1 MNLFR
6 PKLLALFLLFA
17 GIVPYSYGQEQ
28 TLITPPSP
36 EAAAMMRSINI
47 PVSHY
52 TGTASINIPLY
63 TISAGGVQVPVTLGY
78 QASGIKVKDMETWVG
93 LGWRLSTG
101 GRISRM
107 VRGAQADEEGY
118 SRVSGTP
125 DGEQANN
132 LSSWNTDKID
142 ERNDAEFDSEP
153 DLFFFEIPGKSG
165 QFVADYNGN
174 VHLIPYQGI
183 QVKWNRTPYSST
195 FTVTDESGNR
205 YYFNEVETTASENLD
220 DREDVKD
227 WITSWNLSRI
237 VTNQNDTIRY
247 YYTSNAPIVD
257 VTTSHTIINSAN
269 WELGTGWSIET
280 VEEKTNSRRV
290 TNYPRYL
297 QRIEWNG
304 GKLEFITEE
313 NTDNK
318 PPRLTEVKL
327 YAGDRYLKSTVLS
340 YGTFDNGSTKLS
352 SIDEKNGETTEHVC
366 HFEYNTAYHLPSRY
380 SLDYDHWGYF
390 NGTGSS
396 QGEYIPT
403 YEIHGHVVEG
413 ADRSPKFPQTAADML
428 TDIVYKGGGRK
439 KFEYEANVAAG
450 GYFGEKAIIGG
461 GVRIKR
467 IIEALDG
474 KENATEYRYV
484 KSTGESSGEI
494 FKGTILYT
502 STDFKEQ
509 TVGRPVG
516 YAVYEN
522 SQNLIFDFN
531 GVPVVYSEVKEIKPN
546 GSYTINRYTSFS
558 DGQQDSAAVLYF
570 PNSYGPGAP
579 KTFDFGDGVLFP
591 KSSRMWRRGLLLE
604 QQHYTSDD
612 VLVYSQ
618 SNRYKLTAP
627 AKSKVLG
634 YVGLTSNY
642 GSMVRPETHHVLGV
656 YEWLSQPVYLDS
668 TIVSKGPYNLPS
680 STAVAYDTTY
690 MTSKTS
696 VQRDAEDNLFTSEM
710 SYPFDYGAQSGF
722 ATPMQS
728 ALTIMQRRNMRAV
741 PIETISYKN
750 GKITGAELTLFRM
763 SDLPDSTVWVDRKLA
778 LKLSKPISPSD
789 FTKSSIDASGH
800 FTYDSR
806 YEETMIFDKYDNWGN
821 PTSTHAPYG
830 NYQAVI
836 YGYDHSLPIAQVE
849 NAQGGGPED
858 YITTQDYSFTS
869 NNQSPVVR
877 SFDLNTDQ
885 TISLELDLSVDSSVV
900 VGTDCIVNL
909 VLQNSTTGQSVT
921 YTPTVLSGTAAKMN
935 WRLSFTMPATAGSQT
950 MTLNVSTPSL
960 LGWTLT
966 GRYALSQLHHRD
978 ERDKEVFHT
987 SFEDMAEGTE
997 SPSAKTG
1004 ERVLSSTYSVDLRN
1018 FIPGSYLL
1026 SYWESSDNGASWQR
1040 VQQTLEVNEASTS
1053 YELSAAG
1060 KLIDEVRIHP
1070 RDAVMTTYTHLP
1082 GIGLSSQSDP
1092 NGHTTYYEYDALG
1105 RLSAI
1110 RDNERRLLK
1119 SYRYE

>member
-1 MNLFR
+1 
-6 PKLLALFLLFA
+6 
-17 GIVPYSYGQEQ
+17 
-28 TLITPPSP
+28 
-36 EAAAMMRSINI
+36 MMRSINI

-52 TGTASINIPLY
+52 TGTASINIPFY
-63 TISAGGVQVPVTLGY
+63 TISAGGVQVPVSLGY

-153 DLFFFEIPGKSG
+153 DLFFFEISGKSG
-165 QFVADYNGN
+165 QFVADYNGD

-205 YYFNEVETTASENLD
+205 YYFNEVETTVSEDLD
-220 DREDVKD
+220 NKEDVKD

-237 VTNQNDTIRY
+237 VTSQNDTIRY

-257 VTTSHTIINSAN
+257 VNTSHTIINSAS
-269 WELGTGWSIET
+269 WDVGTGWSIET

-304 GKLEFITEE
+304 GKLEFVAEE

-327 YAGDRYLKSTVLS
+327 YAENRYLKSTVLS

-396 QGEYIPT
+396 QGGYIPT

-439 KFEYEANVAAG
+439 KFEYEANVAAD
-450 GYFGEKAIIGG
+450 GYFGEKTIIGG

-467 IIEALDG
+467 IIEALNG
-474 KENATEYRYV
+474 KENVTEYRYV

-509 TVGRPVG
+509 TVGRPIG

-558 DGQQDSAAVLYF
+558 NGQRDSSAVLYF

-656 YEWLSQPVYLDS
+656 YEWMSQPVYLDS
-668 TIVSKGPYNLPS
+668 TIVSKGPYTLPAL
-680 STAVAYDTTY
+680 TAVAYDTTY

-696 VQRDAEDNLFTSEM
+696 EQRDAEDNLFTSEM

-763 SDLPDSTVWVDRKLA
+763 SDLPDSTVLVDRKLA
-778 LKLSKPISPSD
+778 LKLFKPISPSD

-821 PTSTHAPYG
+821 PTCTHAPYG
-830 NYQAVI
+830 SYQAVI
-836 YGYDHSLPIAQVE
+836 YGYDHSLPIARVK
-849 NAQGGGPED
+849 NARGGGPED
-858 YITTQDYSFTS
+858 YITSQSYSFTGSASGIQRTFVS
-869 NNQSPVVR
+869 NMDQTLRLEIDMSADSLITVESNCTMSLVVH
-877 SFDLNTDQ
+877 NATTDQ
-885 TISLELDLSVDSSVV
+885 TATYSPQLLSSSGSASDFSLRFDVPI
-900 VGTDCIVNL
+900 T
-909 VLQNSTTGQSVT
+909 
-921 YTPTVLSGTAAKMN
+921 SGN
-935 WRLSFTMPATAGSQT
+935 YT
-950 MTLNVSTPSL
+950 MTLNVQMPQIV
-960 LGWTLT
+960 WHLT
-966 GRYALSQLHHRD
+966 GRYELFTLHSND
-978 ERDKEVFHT
+978 IRDKEVFHT
-987 SFEDMAEGTE
+987 SFEEGDEGIETAT
-997 SPSAKTG
+997 AKTG
-1004 ERVLSSTYSVDLRN
+1004 SRVLSGTYSINLRN

-1040 VQQTLEVNEASTS
+1040 VQQMLEVTEASTS

-1060 KLIDEVRIHP
+1060 KIIDELRIQP
-1070 RDAVMTTYTHLP
+1070 TGSEMTTYTHLP
-1082 GIGLSSQSDP
+1082 GVGMTSQTDP
-1092 NGHTTYYEYDALG
+1092 NGYTTYYEYDALG

-1119 SYRYE
+1119 SYQYQ

>member
-1 MNLFR
+1 M
-6 PKLLALFLLFA
+6 
-17 GIVPYSYGQEQ
+17 
-28 TLITPPSP
+28 
-36 EAAAMMRSINI
+36 
-47 PVSHY
+47 
-52 TGTASINIPLY
+52 
-63 TISAGGVQVPVTLGY
+63 
-78 QASGIKVKDMETWVG
+78 
-93 LGWRLSTG
+93 
-101 GRISRM
+101 
-107 VRGAQADEEGY
+107 
-118 SRVSGTP
+118 
-125 DGEQANN
+125 
-132 LSSWNTDKID
+132 
-142 ERNDAEFDSEP
+142 
-153 DLFFFEIPGKSG
+153 
-165 QFVADYNGN
+165 
-174 VHLIPYQGI
+174 
-183 QVKWNRTPYSST
+183 KWNRTPYSST

-205 YYFNEVETTASENLD
+205 YYFNEVETTVSEDLD
-220 DREDVKD
+220 NKEDVKD

-237 VTNQNDTIRY
+237 VTSQNDTIRY

-257 VTTSHTIINSAN
+257 VNTSHTIINSAS
-269 WELGTGWSIET
+269 WDVGTGWSIET

-304 GKLEFITEE
+304 GKLEFVAEE

-327 YAGDRYLKSTVLS
+327 YAENRYLKSTVLS

-396 QGEYIPT
+396 QGGYIPT

-439 KFEYEANVAAG
+439 KFEYEANVAAD
-450 GYFGEKAIIGG
+450 GYFGEKTIIGG

-467 IIEALDG
+467 IIEALNG
-474 KENATEYRYV
+474 KENVTEYRYV

-509 TVGRPVG
+509 TVGRPIG

-558 DGQQDSAAVLYF
+558 NGKRDSSAVLYF

-656 YEWLSQPVYLDS
+656 YEWMSQPVYLDS
-668 TIVSKGPYNLPS
+668 TIVSKGPYTLPAL
-680 STAVAYDTTY
+680 TAVAYDTTY

-696 VQRDAEDNLFTSEM
+696 EQRDAEDNLFTSEM

-763 SDLPDSTVWVDRKLA
+763 SDLPDSTVLVDRKLA
-778 LKLSKPISPSD
+778 LKLFKPISPSD

-821 PTSTHAPYG
+821 PTCTHAPYG
-830 NYQAVI
+830 SYQAVI
-836 YGYDHSLPIAQVE
+836 YGYDHSLPIARVK
-849 NAQGGGPED
+849 NARGGGPED
-858 YITTQDYSFTS
+858 YITSQSYSFTGSASGIQRTFVS
-869 NNQSPVVR
+869 NMDQTLRLEIDMSADSLITVESDCTMSLVVH
-877 SFDLNTDQ
+877 NATTDQ
-885 TISLELDLSVDSSVV
+885 TATYSPQLLSSSGSASDFSLRFDVPI
-900 VGTDCIVNL
+900 T
-909 VLQNSTTGQSVT
+909 
-921 YTPTVLSGTAAKMN
+921 SGN
-935 WRLSFTMPATAGSQT
+935 YT
-950 MTLNVSTPSL
+950 MTLNVQMPQIV
-960 LGWTLT
+960 WHLT
-966 GRYALSQLHHRD
+966 GRYELFTLHSND
-978 ERDKEVFHT
+978 IRDKEVFHT
-987 SFEDMAEGTE
+987 SFEEGDEGIETAT
-997 SPSAKTG
+997 AKTG
-1004 ERVLSSTYSVDLRN
+1004 SRVLSGTYSINLRN

-1040 VQQTLEVNEASTS
+1040 VQQTLEVAEASTS

-1060 KLIDEVRIHP
+1060 KIIDELRIQP
-1070 RDAVMTTYTHLP
+1070 TGSEMTTYTHLP
-1082 GIGLSSQSDP
+1082 GVGMTSQTDP
-1092 NGHTTYYEYDALG
+1092 NGYTTYYEYDALG

-1119 SYRYE
+1119 SYQYQ

>member
-1 MNLFR
+1 
-6 PKLLALFLLFA
+6 
-17 GIVPYSYGQEQ
+17 
-28 TLITPPSP
+28 
-36 EAAAMMRSINI
+36 MMRSINI

-52 TGTASINIPLY
+52 TGTASINIPFY
-63 TISAGGVQVPVTLGY
+63 TISAGGVQVPVSLGY

-153 DLFFFEIPGKSG
+153 DLFFFEISGKSG
-165 QFVADYNGN
+165 QFVADYNGD

-205 YYFNEVETTASENLD
+205 YYFNEVETTVSEDLD
-220 DREDVKD
+220 NKEDVKD

-237 VTNQNDTIRY
+237 VTSQNDTIRY

-257 VTTSHTIINSAN
+257 VNTSHTIINSAS
-269 WELGTGWSIET
+269 WDVGTGWSIET

-304 GKLEFITEE
+304 GKLEFVAEE

-327 YAGDRYLKSTVLS
+327 YAENRYLKSTVLS

-396 QGEYIPT
+396 QGGYIPT

-439 KFEYEANVAAG
+439 KFEYEANVAAD
-450 GYFGEKAIIGG
+450 GYFGEKTIIGG

-467 IIEALDG
+467 IIEALNG
-474 KENATEYRYV
+474 KENVTEYRYV

-509 TVGRPVG
+509 TVGRPIG

-558 DGQQDSAAVLYF
+558 NGQRDSSAVLYF

-656 YEWLSQPVYLDS
+656 YEWMSQPVYLDS
-668 TIVSKGPYNLPS
+668 TIVSKGPYTLPAL
-680 STAVAYDTTY
+680 TAVAYDTTY

-696 VQRDAEDNLFTSEM
+696 EQRDAEDNLFTSEM

-763 SDLPDSTVWVDRKLA
+763 SDLPDSTVLVDRKLA
-778 LKLSKPISPSD
+778 LKLFKPIPPSD

-821 PTSTHAPYG
+821 PTCTHAPYG
-830 NYQAVI
+830 SYQAVI
-836 YGYDHSLPIAQVE
+836 YGYDHSLPIARVK
-849 NAQGGGPED
+849 NARGGGPED
-858 YITTQDYSFTS
+858 YITSQSYSFTGSASGIQRTFVS
-869 NNQSPVVR
+869 NMDQTLRLEIDMSADSLITVESDCTMSLVVH
-877 SFDLNTDQ
+877 NATTDQ
-885 TISLELDLSVDSSVV
+885 TATYSPQLLSSSGSASDFSLRFDVPI
-900 VGTDCIVNL
+900 T
-909 VLQNSTTGQSVT
+909 
-921 YTPTVLSGTAAKMN
+921 SGN
-935 WRLSFTMPATAGSQT
+935 YT
-950 MTLNVSTPSL
+950 MTLNVQMPQIV
-960 LGWTLT
+960 WHLT
-966 GRYALSQLHHRD
+966 GRYELFTLHSND
-978 ERDKEVFHT
+978 IRDKEVFHT
-987 SFEDMAEGTE
+987 SFEEGDEGIETAT
-997 SPSAKTG
+997 AKTG
-1004 ERVLSSTYSVDLRN
+1004 SRVLSGTYSINLRN

-1040 VQQTLEVNEASTS
+1040 VQQMLEVTEASTS

-1060 KLIDEVRIHP
+1060 KIIDELRIQP
-1070 RDAVMTTYTHLP
+1070 TGSEMTTYTHLP
-1082 GIGLSSQSDP
+1082 GVGMTSQTDP
-1092 NGHTTYYEYDALG
+1092 NGYTTYYEYDALG

-1119 SYRYE
+1119 SYQYQ

>member
-1 MNLFR
+1 MNLLR

-28 TLITPPSP
+28 QSITPPSP

-63 TISAGGVQVPVTLGY
+63 TISAGGVQVPVSLGY

-118 SRVSGTP
+118 SKVSGTP
-125 DGEQANN
+125 DGIDANN

-165 QFVADYNGN
+165 QFVADYNGD

-183 QVKWNRTPYSST
+183 QVKWDRTPYSST

-205 YYFNEVETTASENLD
+205 YYFSEVETTVSEDLD
-220 DREDVKD
+220 DKEDVKD

-237 VTNQNDTIRY
+237 VTSQNDTIRY
-247 YYTSNAPIVD
+247 YYTSNASIVD
-257 VTTSHTIINSAN
+257 VNTSHTIINSAS
-269 WELGTGWSIET
+269 WDVGTGWSIET

-304 GKLEFITEE
+304 GKLEFVAEE

-327 YAGDRYLKSTVLS
+327 YAGNRYLKSTVLS

-396 QGEYIPT
+396 QGGYIPT

-439 KFEYEANVAAG
+439 KFEYEANVAAD
-450 GYFGEKAIIGG
+450 GYFGEKTIIGG

-474 KENATEYRYV
+474 RENVTEYRYV

-558 DGQQDSAAVLYF
+558 NGQRDSSAVLYF

-656 YEWLSQPVYLDS
+656 YEWMSQPVYLDS
-668 TIVSKGPYNLPS
+668 TIVSKGPYTLPAL
-680 STAVAYDTTY
+680 TAVAYDTTY

-741 PIETISYKN
+741 PIETISYTH

-763 SDLPDSTVWVDRKLA
+763 SDLPDSTVLVDRKLA
-778 LKLSKPISPSD
+778 LKLSKPIDPVA
-789 FTKSSIDASGH
+789 FTESSIDASGH

-821 PTSTHAPYG
+821 PTCTHAPYG
-830 NYQAVI
+830 SYQAVI
-836 YGYDHSLPIAQVE
+836 YGYDHSLPIARVK
-849 NAQGGGPED
+849 NARGGGPED
-858 YITTQDYSFTS
+858 YITSQSYSFTGSASGIQRTFVS
-869 NNQSPVVR
+869 NMDQTLRLEIDMSADSLITVESDCTMSLVVH
-877 SFDLNTDQ
+877 NATTDQ
-885 TISLELDLSVDSSVV
+885 TATYSPQLLSSSGSASDFSLRFDVPI
-900 VGTDCIVNL
+900 T
-909 VLQNSTTGQSVT
+909 
-921 YTPTVLSGTAAKMN
+921 SGN
-935 WRLSFTMPATAGSQT
+935 YT
-950 MTLNVSTPSL
+950 MTLNVQMPQIV
-960 LGWTLT
+960 WHLT
-966 GRYALSQLHHRD
+966 GRYELFTLHSND
-978 ERDKEVFHT
+978 IRDKEVFHT
-987 SFEDMAEGTE
+987 SFEEGDEGIETAT
-997 SPSAKTG
+997 AKTG
-1004 ERVLSSTYSVDLRN
+1004 SRVLSGTYSINLRN

-1040 VQQTLEVNEASTS
+1040 VQQMLEVTEASTS

-1060 KLIDEVRIHP
+1060 KIIDELRIQP
-1070 RDAVMTTYTHLP
+1070 TGSEMTTYTHLP
-1082 GIGLSSQSDP
+1082 GVGMTSQTDP
-1092 NGHTTYYEYDALG
+1092 NGYTTYYEYDALG

-1119 SYRYE
+1119 SYQYQ

>member
-1 MNLFR
+1 MNLLR

-28 TLITPPSP
+28 QSITPPSP

-52 TGTASINIPLY
+52 TGTASINIPFY
-63 TISAGGVQVPVTLGY
+63 TISAGGVQVPVSLGY

-118 SRVSGTP
+118 SKVSGTP
-125 DGEQANN
+125 DGIDANN

-153 DLFFFEIPGKSG
+153 DLFFFEISGKSG
-165 QFVADYNGN
+165 QFVADYNGD

-205 YYFNEVETTASENLD
+205 YYFNEVETTVSEDLD
-220 DREDVKD
+220 NKEDVKD

-237 VTNQNDTIRY
+237 VTSQNDTIRY
-247 YYTSNAPIVD
+247 YYTSNASIVD
-257 VTTSHTIINSAN
+257 VNTSHTIINSAS
-269 WELGTGWSIET
+269 WDVGTGWSIET

-304 GKLEFITEE
+304 GKLEFVAEE

-327 YAGDRYLKSTVLS
+327 YAENRYLKSTVLS

-396 QGEYIPT
+396 QGGYIPT

-439 KFEYEANVAAG
+439 KFEYEANVAAD
-450 GYFGEKAIIGG
+450 GYFGEKTIIGG

-467 IIEALDG
+467 IIEALNG
-474 KENATEYRYV
+474 KENVTEYRYV

-558 DGQQDSAAVLYF
+558 NGQRDSSAVLYF

-656 YEWLSQPVYLDS
+656 YEWMSQPVYLDS
-668 TIVSKGPYNLPS
+668 TIVSKGPYTLPAL
-680 STAVAYDTTY
+680 TAVAYDTTY

-696 VQRDAEDNLFTSEM
+696 EQRDAEDNLFTSEM

-763 SDLPDSTVWVDRKLA
+763 SDLPDSTVLVDRKLA
-778 LKLSKPISPSD
+778 LKLFKPISPSD

-821 PTSTHAPYG
+821 PTCTHAPYG
-830 NYQAVI
+830 SYQAVI
-836 YGYDHSLPIAQVE
+836 YGYDHSLPIARVK
-849 NAQGGGPED
+849 NARGGGPED
-858 YITTQDYSFTS
+858 YITSQSYSFTGSASGIQRTFVS
-869 NNQSPVVR
+869 NMDQTLRLEIDMSADSLITVESDCTMSLVVH
-877 SFDLNTDQ
+877 NATTDQ
-885 TISLELDLSVDSSVV
+885 TATYSPQLLSSSGSASNFSLRFDVPI
-900 VGTDCIVNL
+900 T
-909 VLQNSTTGQSVT
+909 
-921 YTPTVLSGTAAKMN
+921 SGN
-935 WRLSFTMPATAGSQT
+935 YT
-950 MTLNVSTPSL
+950 MTLNVQMPQIV
-960 LGWTLT
+960 WHLT
-966 GRYALSQLHHRD
+966 GRYELFTLHSND
-978 ERDKEVFHT
+978 IRDKEVFHT
-987 SFEDMAEGTE
+987 SFEEGDEGIETAT
-997 SPSAKTG
+997 AKTG
-1004 ERVLSSTYSVDLRN
+1004 SRVLSGTYSINLRN

-1040 VQQTLEVNEASTS
+1040 VQQMLEVTEASTS

-1060 KLIDEVRIHP
+1060 KIIDELRIQP
-1070 RDAVMTTYTHLP
+1070 TGSEMTTYTHLP
-1082 GIGLSSQSDP
+1082 GVGMTSQTDP
-1092 NGHTTYYEYDALG
+1092 NGYTTYYEYDALG

-1119 SYRYE
+1119 SYQYQ

>member
-1 MNLFR
+1 
-6 PKLLALFLLFA
+6 
-17 GIVPYSYGQEQ
+17 
-28 TLITPPSP
+28 
-36 EAAAMMRSINI
+36 MMRSINI

-52 TGTASINIPLY
+52 TGTASINIPFY
-63 TISAGGVQVPVTLGY
+63 TISAGDVQVPVALGY

-93 LGWRLSTG
+93 LGWKLSTG

-153 DLFFFEIPGKSG
+153 DLFFFELSGKSG
-165 QFVADYNGN
+165 QFVADYNGD

-205 YYFNEVETTASENLD
+205 YYFNEVETTVSEDLD
-220 DREDVKD
+220 DKEDVKD

-237 VTNQNDTIRY
+237 VTSQNDTIRY

-257 VTTSHTIINSAN
+257 VNTSHTIINSAS
-269 WELGTGWSIET
+269 WDVGTGWSIET
-280 VEEKTNSRRV
+280 VEEKNNSRKV

-304 GKLEFITEE
+304 GKLEFVAEE

-327 YAGDRYLKSTVLS
+327 YAGNRYLKSTVLS

-396 QGEYIPT
+396 QGGYIPT

-439 KFEYEANVAAG
+439 KFEYEANVAAD
-450 GYFGEKAIIGG
+450 GYFGEKTIIGG

-467 IIEALDG
+467 IIEALNG
-474 KENATEYRYV
+474 KENVTEYRYV

-509 TVGRPVG
+509 TVGRPIG

-558 DGQQDSAAVLYF
+558 NGQRDSSAVLYF

-627 AKSKVLG
+627 ANSKVLG

-642 GSMVRPETHHVLGV
+642 GSMVSPETHHVLGV
-656 YEWLSQPVYLDS
+656 YEWMSQPVYLDS
-668 TIVSKGPYNLPS
+668 TIVSKGPYNLSS

-696 VQRDAEDNLFTSEM
+696 EQRDAEDNLFTSEM

-750 GKITGAELTLFRM
+750 SKITGAELTLFRM
-763 SDLPDSTVWVDRKLA
+763 SDLPDSSVLVDRKLS
-778 LKLSKPISPSD
+778 LKLSKPISPGD
-789 FTKSSIDASGH
+789 FTESSIDASGT

-806 YEETMIFDKYDNWGN
+806 YEETMIFDRYDNWGN
-821 PTSTHAPYG
+821 PTCTHVPHG

-836 YGYDHSLPIAQVE
+836 YGYDHSLPIAQVK

-858 YITTQDYSFTS
+858 YITSQSYSFTGNASGIVNTFTS
-869 NNQSPVVR
+869 NM
-877 SFDLNTDQ
+877 DQ
-885 TISLELDLSVDSSVV
+885 TIRLEIDMSADSLITIESDCTMSLVV
-900 VGTDCIVNL
+900 HNA
-909 VLQNSTTGQSVT
+909 TTAQTAT
-921 YTPTVLSGTAAKMN
+921 YTPQLLS
-935 WRLSFTMPATAGSQT
+935 SSGSASDFSLRFDVPIT
-950 MTLNVSTPSL
+950 SGNYTLTLNVQMPQIV
-960 LGWTLT
+960 WHLT
-966 GRYALSQLHHRD
+966 GRYELFTLHSND
-978 ERDKEVFHT
+978 VRDKEVFHT
-987 SFEDMAEGTE
+987 SFEEGDEGIETAT
-997 SPSAKTG
+997 AKTG
-1004 ERVLSSTYSVDLRN
+1004 SRVLSGMYSINLRN

-1040 VQQTLEVNEASTS
+1040 VQQMLEVTEASTS

-1060 KLIDEVRIHP
+1060 KIIDELRIQP
-1070 RDAVMTTYTHLP
+1070 IGSEMTTYTHLP
-1082 GIGLSSQSDP
+1082 GIGMTSQTDP
-1092 NGHTTYYEYDALG
+1092 NGHTVYYEYDALG

-1119 SYRYE
+1119 SYQYE

>member
-1 MNLFR
+1 MNLLR

-28 TLITPPSP
+28 QSITPPSP

-63 TISAGGVQVPVTLGY
+63 TISAGGVQVPVSLGY

-118 SRVSGTP
+118 SKVSGTP
-125 DGEQANN
+125 DGIDANN

-165 QFVADYNGN
+165 QFVADYNGD

-183 QVKWNRTPYSST
+183 QVKWDRTPYSST

-205 YYFNEVETTASENLD
+205 YYFSEVETTVSEDLD
-220 DREDVKD
+220 DKEDVKD

-237 VTNQNDTIRY
+237 VTSQNDTIRY
-247 YYTSNAPIVD
+247 YYTSNASIVD
-257 VTTSHTIINSAN
+257 VNTSHTIINSAS
-269 WELGTGWSIET
+269 WDVGTGWSIET

-304 GKLEFITEE
+304 GKLEFVAEE

-327 YAGDRYLKSTVLS
+327 YAGNRYLKSTVLS

-352 SIDEKNGETTEHVC
+352 SIDEKNGETSEHVC

-396 QGEYIPT
+396 QGGYIPT

-439 KFEYEANVAAG
+439 KFEYEANVAAD
-450 GYFGEKAIIGG
+450 GYFGEKTIIGG

-474 KENATEYRYV
+474 RENVTEYRYV

-558 DGQQDSAAVLYF
+558 NGQRDSSAVLYF

-656 YEWLSQPVYLDS
+656 YEWMSQPVYLDS

-763 SDLPDSTVWVDRKLA
+763 SDLPDSTVLVDRKLA
-778 LKLSKPISPSD
+778 LKLFKPISPSD

-821 PTSTHAPYG
+821 PTCTHAPYG
-830 NYQAVI
+830 SYQAVI
-836 YGYDHSLPIAQVE
+836 YGYDHSLPIARVK
-849 NAQGGGPED
+849 NARGGGPED
-858 YITTQDYSFTS
+858 YITSQSYSFTGSASGIQRTFVS
-869 NNQSPVVR
+869 NMDQTLRLEIDMSADSLITVESDCTMSLVVH
-877 SFDLNTDQ
+877 NATTDQ
-885 TISLELDLSVDSSVV
+885 TATYSPQLLSSSGSASDFSLRFDVPI
-900 VGTDCIVNL
+900 T
-909 VLQNSTTGQSVT
+909 
-921 YTPTVLSGTAAKMN
+921 SGN
-935 WRLSFTMPATAGSQT
+935 YT
-950 MTLNVSTPSL
+950 MTLNVQMPQIV
-960 LGWTLT
+960 WHLT
-966 GRYALSQLHHRD
+966 GRYELFTLHSND
-978 ERDKEVFHT
+978 IRDKEVFHT
-987 SFEDMAEGTE
+987 SFEEGDEGIETAT
-997 SPSAKTG
+997 AKTG
-1004 ERVLSSTYSVDLRN
+1004 SRVLSGTYSITLRN

-1040 VQQTLEVNEASTS
+1040 VQQMLEVTEASTS

-1060 KLIDEVRIHP
+1060 KIIDELRIQP
-1070 RDAVMTTYTHLP
+1070 AGSEMTTYTHLP
-1082 GIGLSSQSDP
+1082 GIGMTSQTDP

-1119 SYRYE
+1119 SYQYQ

>member
-1 MNLFR
+1 MNLLR
-6 PKLLALFLLFA
+6 PKLLALFLVFA

-28 TLITPPSP
+28 QSITPPSP

-63 TISAGGVQVPVTLGY
+63 TISAGGVQVPVSLGY

-118 SRVSGTP
+118 SKVSGTP
-125 DGEQANN
+125 DGIDANN

-165 QFVADYNGN
+165 QFVADYNGD

-183 QVKWNRTPYSST
+183 QVKWDRTPYSST

-205 YYFNEVETTASENLD
+205 YYFSEVETTVSEDLD
-220 DREDVKD
+220 DKEDVKD

-237 VTNQNDTIRY
+237 VTSQNDTIRY
-247 YYTSNAPIVD
+247 YYTSNASIVD
-257 VTTSHTIINSAN
+257 VNTSHTIINSAS
-269 WELGTGWSIET
+269 WDVGTGWSIET

-304 GKLEFITEE
+304 GKLEFVAEE

-327 YAGDRYLKSTVLS
+327 YAGNRYLKSTVLS

-396 QGEYIPT
+396 QGGYIPT

-439 KFEYEANVAAG
+439 KFEYEANVAAD
-450 GYFGEKAIIGG
+450 GYFGEKTIIGG

-474 KENATEYRYV
+474 RENVTEYRYV

-558 DGQQDSAAVLYF
+558 NGQRDSSAVLYF

-656 YEWLSQPVYLDS
+656 YEWMSQPVYLDS
-668 TIVSKGPYNLPS
+668 TIVSKGPYTLPAL
-680 STAVAYDTTY
+680 TAVAYDTTY

-696 VQRDAEDNLFTSEM
+696 EQRDAEDNLFTSEM

-763 SDLPDSTVWVDRKLA
+763 SDLPDSTVLVDRKLA
-778 LKLSKPISPSD
+778 LKLFKPISPSD

-821 PTSTHAPYG
+821 PTCTHAPYG
-830 NYQAVI
+830 SYQAVI
-836 YGYDHSLPIAQVE
+836 YGYDHSLPIARVK
-849 NAQGGGPED
+849 NARGGGPED
-858 YITTQDYSFTS
+858 YITSQSYSFTGSASGIQRTFVS
-869 NNQSPVVR
+869 NMDQTLRLEIDMSADSLITVESDCTMSLVVH
-877 SFDLNTDQ
+877 NATTDQ
-885 TISLELDLSVDSSVV
+885 TATYSPQLLSSSGSASNFSLRFDVPI
-900 VGTDCIVNL
+900 T
-909 VLQNSTTGQSVT
+909 
-921 YTPTVLSGTAAKMN
+921 SGN
-935 WRLSFTMPATAGSQT
+935 YT
-950 MTLNVSTPSL
+950 MTLNVQMPQIV
-960 LGWTLT
+960 WHLT
-966 GRYALSQLHHRD
+966 GRYELFTLHSND
-978 ERDKEVFHT
+978 IRDKEVFHT
-987 SFEDMAEGTE
+987 SFEEGDEGIETAT
-997 SPSAKTG
+997 AKTG
-1004 ERVLSSTYSVDLRN
+1004 SRVLSGTYSINLRN

-1040 VQQTLEVNEASTS
+1040 VQQMLEVAEASTS

-1060 KLIDEVRIHP
+1060 KIIDELRIQP
-1070 RDAVMTTYTHLP
+1070 AGSEMTTYTHLP
-1082 GIGLSSQSDP
+1082 GVGMTSQTDS

-1110 RDNERRLLK
+1110 RDNERRSLK
-1119 SYRYE
+1119 SYQYQ

>member
-1 MNLFR
+1 
-6 PKLLALFLLFA
+6 
-17 GIVPYSYGQEQ
+17 
-28 TLITPPSP
+28 
-36 EAAAMMRSINI
+36 MMRSINI

-52 TGTASINIPLY
+52 TGTASINIPFY
-63 TISAGGVQVPVTLGY
+63 TISAGGVQVPVSLGY

-153 DLFFFEIPGKSG
+153 DLFFFEISGKSG
-165 QFVADYNGN
+165 QFVADYNGD

-205 YYFNEVETTASENLD
+205 YYFNEVETTVSEDLD
-220 DREDVKD
+220 NKEDVKD

-237 VTNQNDTIRY
+237 VTSQNDTIRY

-257 VTTSHTIINSAN
+257 VNTSHTIINSAS
-269 WELGTGWSIET
+269 WDVGTGWSIET

-304 GKLEFITEE
+304 GKLEFVAEE

-327 YAGDRYLKSTVLS
+327 YAENRYLKSTVLS

-396 QGEYIPT
+396 QGGYIPT

-439 KFEYEANVAAG
+439 KFEYEANVAAD
-450 GYFGEKAIIGG
+450 GYFGEKTIIGG

-467 IIEALDG
+467 IIEALNG
-474 KENATEYRYV
+474 KENVTEYRYV

-558 DGQQDSAAVLYF
+558 NGQRDSSAVLYF

-656 YEWLSQPVYLDS
+656 YEWMSQPVYLDS
-668 TIVSKGPYNLPS
+668 TIVSKGPYTLPAL
-680 STAVAYDTTY
+680 TAVAYDTTY

-696 VQRDAEDNLFTSEM
+696 EQRDAEDNLFTSEM

-728 ALTIMQRRNMRAV
+728 ALTIMQQRNMRAV

-778 LKLSKPISPSD
+778 LKLSEPISPSD

-821 PTSTHAPYG
+821 PTCTHAPYG
-830 NYQAVI
+830 SYQAVI
-836 YGYDHSLPIAQVE
+836 YGYDHSLPIARVK
-849 NAQGGGPED
+849 NARGGGPED
-858 YITTQDYSFTS
+858 YITSQSYSFTGSASGIQRTFVS
-869 NNQSPVVR
+869 NMDQTLRLEIDMSADSLITVESDCTMSLVVH
-877 SFDLNTDQ
+877 NATTDQ
-885 TISLELDLSVDSSVV
+885 TATYSPQLLSSSGSASDFSLRFDVPI
-900 VGTDCIVNL
+900 T
-909 VLQNSTTGQSVT
+909 
-921 YTPTVLSGTAAKMN
+921 SGN
-935 WRLSFTMPATAGSQT
+935 YT
-950 MTLNVSTPSL
+950 MTLNVQMPQIV
-960 LGWTLT
+960 WHLT
-966 GRYALSQLHHRD
+966 GRYELFTLHSND
-978 ERDKEVFHT
+978 IRDKEVFHT
-987 SFEDMAEGTE
+987 SFEEGDEGIETAT
-997 SPSAKTG
+997 AKTG
-1004 ERVLSSTYSVDLRN
+1004 SRVLSGTYSINLRN

-1040 VQQTLEVNEASTS
+1040 VQQMLEVTEASTS

-1060 KLIDEVRIHP
+1060 KIIDELRIQP
-1070 RDAVMTTYTHLP
+1070 TGSEMTTYTHLP
-1082 GIGLSSQSDP
+1082 GVGMTSQTDP
-1092 NGHTTYYEYDALG
+1092 NGYTTYYEYDALG

-1119 SYRYE
+1119 SYQYQ

>member
-1 MNLFR
+1 
-6 PKLLALFLLFA
+6 
-17 GIVPYSYGQEQ
+17 
-28 TLITPPSP
+28 
-36 EAAAMMRSINI
+36 MMRSINI

-52 TGTASINIPLY
+52 TGTASINIPFY
-63 TISAGGVQVPVTLGY
+63 TISAGGVQVPVSLGY

-153 DLFFFEIPGKSG
+153 DLFFFEISGKSG
-165 QFVADYNGN
+165 QFVADYNGD

-205 YYFNEVETTASENLD
+205 YYFNEVETTVSEDLD
-220 DREDVKD
+220 NKEDVKD

-237 VTNQNDTIRY
+237 VTSQNDTIRY
-247 YYTSNAPIVD
+247 YYTSNASIVD
-257 VTTSHTIINSAN
+257 VNTSHTIINSAS
-269 WELGTGWSIET
+269 WDVGTGWSIET
-280 VEEKTNSRRV
+280 VEEKTNNRRV

-304 GKLEFITEE
+304 GKLEFVAEE

-327 YAGDRYLKSTVLS
+327 YAENRYLKSTVLS

-396 QGEYIPT
+396 QGGYIPT

-439 KFEYEANVAAG
+439 KFEYEANVAAD
-450 GYFGEKAIIGG
+450 GYFGEKTIIGG

-467 IIEALDG
+467 IIEALNG
-474 KENATEYRYV
+474 KENVTEYRYV

-509 TVGRPVG
+509 TVGRPIG

-558 DGQQDSAAVLYF
+558 NGQRDSSAVLYF

-656 YEWLSQPVYLDS
+656 YEWMSQPVYLDS
-668 TIVSKGPYNLPS
+668 TIVSKGPYTLPAL
-680 STAVAYDTTY
+680 TAVAYDTTY

-696 VQRDAEDNLFTSEM
+696 EQRDAEDNLFTSEM

-763 SDLPDSTVWVDRKLA
+763 SDLPDSTVLVDRKLA
-778 LKLSKPISPSD
+778 LKLFKPISPSD

-821 PTSTHAPYG
+821 PTCTHAPYG
-830 NYQAVI
+830 SYQAVI
-836 YGYDHSLPIAQVE
+836 YGYDHSLPIARVK
-849 NAQGGGPED
+849 NARGGGPED
-858 YITTQDYSFTS
+858 YITSQSYSFTGSASGIQRTFVS
-869 NNQSPVVR
+869 NMDQTLRLEIDMSADSLITVESDCTMSLVVH
-877 SFDLNTDQ
+877 NATTDQ
-885 TISLELDLSVDSSVV
+885 TATYSPQLLSSSGSASDFSLRFDVPI
-900 VGTDCIVNL
+900 T
-909 VLQNSTTGQSVT
+909 
-921 YTPTVLSGTAAKMN
+921 SGN
-935 WRLSFTMPATAGSQT
+935 YT
-950 MTLNVSTPSL
+950 MTLNVQMPQIV
-960 LGWTLT
+960 WHLT
-966 GRYALSQLHHRD
+966 GRYELFTLHSND
-978 ERDKEVFHT
+978 IRDKEVFHT
-987 SFEDMAEGTE
+987 SFEEGDEGIETAT
-997 SPSAKTG
+997 AKTG
-1004 ERVLSSTYSVDLRN
+1004 SRVLSGTYSINLRN

-1040 VQQTLEVNEASTS
+1040 VQQTLEVAEASTS

-1060 KLIDEVRIHP
+1060 KIIDELRIQP
-1070 RDAVMTTYTHLP
+1070 TGSEMTTYTHLP
-1082 GIGLSSQSDP
+1082 GVGMTSQTDP
-1092 NGHTTYYEYDALG
+1092 NGYTTYYEYDALG

-1119 SYRYE
+1119 SYQYQ

>member
-1 MNLFR
+1 
-6 PKLLALFLLFA
+6 
-17 GIVPYSYGQEQ
+17 
-28 TLITPPSP
+28 
-36 EAAAMMRSINI
+36 MMRSINI

-52 TGTASINIPLY
+52 TGTASINIPFY
-63 TISAGGVQVPVTLGY
+63 TISAGGVQVPVSLGY

-153 DLFFFEIPGKSG
+153 DLFFFEISGKSG
-165 QFVADYNGN
+165 QFVADYNGD

-205 YYFNEVETTASENLD
+205 YYFNEVETTVSEDLD
-220 DREDVKD
+220 NKEDVKD

-237 VTNQNDTIRY
+237 VTSQNDTIRY

-257 VTTSHTIINSAN
+257 VNTSHTIINSAS
-269 WELGTGWSIET
+269 WDVGTGWSIET

-304 GKLEFITEE
+304 GKLEFVAEE

-327 YAGDRYLKSTVLS
+327 YAENRYLKSTVLS

-396 QGEYIPT
+396 QGGYIPT

-439 KFEYEANVAAG
+439 KFEYEANVAAD
-450 GYFGEKAIIGG
+450 GYFGEKTIIGG

-467 IIEALDG
+467 IIEALNG
-474 KENATEYRYV
+474 KENVTEYRYV

-509 TVGRPVG
+509 TVGRPIG

-558 DGQQDSAAVLYF
+558 NGQRDSSAVLYF

-656 YEWLSQPVYLDS
+656 YEWMSQPVYLDS
-668 TIVSKGPYNLPS
+668 TIVSKGPYTLPAL
-680 STAVAYDTTY
+680 TAVAYDTTY

-696 VQRDAEDNLFTSEM
+696 EQRDAEDNLFTSEM

-763 SDLPDSTVWVDRKLA
+763 SDLPDSTVLVDRKLA
-778 LKLSKPISPSD
+778 LKLFKPISPSD

-821 PTSTHAPYG
+821 PTCTHAPYG
-830 NYQAVI
+830 SYQAVI
-836 YGYDHSLPIAQVE
+836 YGYDHSLPIARVK
-849 NAQGGGPED
+849 NARGGGPED
-858 YITTQDYSFTS
+858 YITSQSYSFTGSASGIQRTFVS
-869 NNQSPVVR
+869 NMDQTLRLEIDMSADSLITVESDCTMSLVVH
-877 SFDLNTDQ
+877 NATTDQ
-885 TISLELDLSVDSSVV
+885 TATYSPQLLSSSGSASDFSLRFDVPI
-900 VGTDCIVNL
+900 T
-909 VLQNSTTGQSVT
+909 
-921 YTPTVLSGTAAKMN
+921 SGN
-935 WRLSFTMPATAGSQT
+935 YT
-950 MTLNVSTPSL
+950 MTLNVQMPQIV
-960 LGWTLT
+960 WHLT
-966 GRYALSQLHHRD
+966 GRYELFTLHSND
-978 ERDKEVFHT
+978 IRDKEVFHT
-987 SFEDMAEGTE
+987 SFEEGDEGIETAT
-997 SPSAKTG
+997 AKTG
-1004 ERVLSSTYSVDLRN
+1004 SRVLSGTYSINLRN

-1040 VQQTLEVNEASTS
+1040 VQQTLEVAEASTS

-1060 KLIDEVRIHP
+1060 KIIDELRIQP
-1070 RDAVMTTYTHLP
+1070 TGSEMTTYTHLP
-1082 GIGLSSQSDP
+1082 GVGMTSQTDP
-1092 NGHTTYYEYDALG
+1092 NGYTTYYEYDALG

-1119 SYRYE
+1119 SYQYQ

>member
-1 MNLFR
+1 MNLLR

-28 TLITPPSP
+28 QSITPPSP

-63 TISAGGVQVPVTLGY
+63 TISAGGVQVPVSLGY

-118 SRVSGTP
+118 SKVSGTP
-125 DGEQANN
+125 DGIDANN
-132 LSSWNTDKID
+132 LSSWNTDKIN

-165 QFVADYNGN
+165 QFVADYNGD

-183 QVKWNRTPYSST
+183 QVKWDRTPYSST

-205 YYFNEVETTASENLD
+205 YYFSEVETTASENLD
-220 DREDVKD
+220 DKEDVKD

-237 VTNQNDTIRY
+237 VTSQNDTIRY
-247 YYTSNAPIVD
+247 YYTSNASIVD
-257 VTTSHTIINSAN
+257 VNTSHTIINSAS
-269 WELGTGWSIET
+269 WDVGTGWSIET

-304 GKLEFITEE
+304 GKLEFVAEE

-327 YAGDRYLKSTVLS
+327 YAGNRYLKSTVLS

-396 QGEYIPT
+396 QGGYIPT

-439 KFEYEANVAAG
+439 KFEYEANVAAD
-450 GYFGEKAIIGG
+450 GYFGEKTIIGG

-474 KENATEYRYV
+474 RENVTEYRYV

-509 TVGRPVG
+509 TVGRPIG

-558 DGQQDSAAVLYF
+558 NGQRDSSAVLYF

-656 YEWLSQPVYLDS
+656 YEWMSQPVYLDS
-668 TIVSKGPYNLPS
+668 TIVSKGPYTLPAL
-680 STAVAYDTTY
+680 TAVAYDTTY

-696 VQRDAEDNLFTSEM
+696 EQRDAEDNLFTSEM

-763 SDLPDSTVWVDRKLA
+763 SDLPDSTVLVDRKLA
-778 LKLSKPISPSD
+778 LKLFKPISPSD

-821 PTSTHAPYG
+821 PTCTHAPYG
-830 NYQAVI
+830 SYQAVV
-836 YGYDHSLPIAQVE
+836 YGYDHSLPIARGK
-849 NAQGGGPED
+849 NARGGGPED
-858 YITTQDYSFTS
+858 YITSQSYSFTGSASGIQRTFVS
-869 NNQSPVVR
+869 NMDQTLRLEIDMSADSLITVESDCTMSLVVH
-877 SFDLNTDQ
+877 NATTDQ
-885 TISLELDLSVDSSVV
+885 TATYSPQLLSSSGSASNFSLRFDVPI
-900 VGTDCIVNL
+900 T
-909 VLQNSTTGQSVT
+909 
-921 YTPTVLSGTAAKMN
+921 SGN
-935 WRLSFTMPATAGSQT
+935 YT
-950 MTLNVSTPSL
+950 MTLNVQMPQIV
-960 LGWTLT
+960 WHLT
-966 GRYALSQLHHRD
+966 GRYELFTLHSND
-978 ERDKEVFHT
+978 IRDKEVFHT
-987 SFEDMAEGTE
+987 SFEEGDEGIETAT
-997 SPSAKTG
+997 AKTG
-1004 ERVLSSTYSVDLRN
+1004 SRVLSGTYSITLRN

-1040 VQQTLEVNEASTS
+1040 VQQTLEVAEASTS

-1060 KLIDEVRIHP
+1060 KIIDELRIQP
-1070 RDAVMTTYTHLP
+1070 TGSEMTTYTHLP
-1082 GIGLSSQSDP
+1082 GVGMTSQTDP
-1092 NGHTTYYEYDALG
+1092 NGYTTYYEYDALG

-1119 SYRYE
+1119 SYQYQ

>member
-1 MNLFR
+1 
-6 PKLLALFLLFA
+6 
-17 GIVPYSYGQEQ
+17 
-28 TLITPPSP
+28 
-36 EAAAMMRSINI
+36 MMRSINI

-52 TGTASINIPLY
+52 TGTASINIPFY
-63 TISAGGVQVPVTLGY
+63 TISAGDVQVPVALGY

-93 LGWRLSTG
+93 LGWKLSTG

-153 DLFFFEIPGKSG
+153 DLFFFELSGKSG
-165 QFVADYNGN
+165 QFVADYNGD

-205 YYFNEVETTASENLD
+205 YYFNEVETTVSEDLD
-220 DREDVKD
+220 DKEDVKD

-237 VTNQNDTIRY
+237 VTSQNDTIRY

-257 VTTSHTIINSAN
+257 VNTSHTIINSAS
-269 WELGTGWSIET
+269 WDVGTGWSIET
-280 VEEKTNSRRV
+280 VEEKNNSRKV

-304 GKLEFITEE
+304 GKLEFVAEE

-327 YAGDRYLKSTVLS
+327 YAGNRYLKSTVLS

-396 QGEYIPT
+396 QGGYIPT

-439 KFEYEANVAAG
+439 KFEYEANVAAD
-450 GYFGEKAIIGG
+450 GYFGEKTIIGG

-467 IIEALDG
+467 IIEALNG
-474 KENATEYRYV
+474 KENVTEYRYV

-509 TVGRPVG
+509 TVGRPIG

-558 DGQQDSAAVLYF
+558 NGQRDSSAVLYF

-656 YEWLSQPVYLDS
+656 YEWMSQPVYLDS
-668 TIVSKGPYNLPS
+668 TIVSKGPYNLSS

-696 VQRDAEDNLFTSEM
+696 EQRDAEDNLFTSEM

-750 GKITGAELTLFRM
+750 SKITGAELTLFRM
-763 SDLPDSTVWVDRKLA
+763 SDLPDSSVLVDRKLS
-778 LKLSKPISPSD
+778 LKLSKPISPGD
-789 FTKSSIDASGH
+789 FTESSIDASGT

-806 YEETMIFDKYDNWGN
+806 YEETMIFDRYDNWGN
-821 PTSTHAPYG
+821 PTCTHVPHG

-836 YGYDHSLPIAQVE
+836 YGYDHSLPIAQVK

-858 YITTQDYSFTS
+858 YITSQSYSFTGNASGIVNTFTS
-869 NNQSPVVR
+869 NM
-877 SFDLNTDQ
+877 DQ
-885 TISLELDLSVDSSVV
+885 TIRLEIDMSADSLITIESDCTMSLVV
-900 VGTDCIVNL
+900 HNA
-909 VLQNSTTGQSVT
+909 TTAQTAT
-921 YTPTVLSGTAAKMN
+921 YTPQLLS
-935 WRLSFTMPATAGSQT
+935 SSGSASDFSLRFDVPIT
-950 MTLNVSTPSL
+950 SGNYTLTLNVQMPQIV
-960 LGWTLT
+960 WHLT
-966 GRYALSQLHHRD
+966 GRYELFTLHSND
-978 ERDKEVFHT
+978 VRDKEVFHT
-987 SFEDMAEGTE
+987 SFEEGDEGIETAT
-997 SPSAKTG
+997 AKTG
-1004 ERVLSSTYSVDLRN
+1004 SRVLSGTYSINLRN

-1026 SYWESSDNGASWQR
+1026 SYWESSHNGASWQR
-1040 VQQTLEVNEASTS
+1040 VQQMLEVTEASTS

-1060 KLIDEVRIHP
+1060 KIIDELRIQP
-1070 RDAVMTTYTHLP
+1070 IGSEMTTYTHLP
-1082 GIGLSSQSDP
+1082 GIGMTSQTDP
-1092 NGHTTYYEYDALG
+1092 NGHTVYYEYDALG

-1119 SYRYE
+1119 SYQYE

>member
-1 MNLFR
+1 
-6 PKLLALFLLFA
+6 
-17 GIVPYSYGQEQ
+17 
-28 TLITPPSP
+28 
-36 EAAAMMRSINI
+36 MMRSINI

-52 TGTASINIPLY
+52 TGTASINIPFY
-63 TISAGGVQVPVTLGY
+63 TISAGGVQVPVSLGY

-153 DLFFFEIPGKSG
+153 DLFFFEISGKSG
-165 QFVADYNGN
+165 QFVADYNGD

-205 YYFNEVETTASENLD
+205 YYFNEVETTVSEDLD
-220 DREDVKD
+220 NKEDVKD

-237 VTNQNDTIRY
+237 VTSQNDTIRY

-257 VTTSHTIINSAN
+257 VNTSHTIINSAS
-269 WELGTGWSIET
+269 WDVGTGWSIET

-304 GKLEFITEE
+304 GKLEFVAEE

-327 YAGDRYLKSTVLS
+327 YAENRYLKSTVLS

-396 QGEYIPT
+396 QGGYIPT

-439 KFEYEANVAAG
+439 KFEYEANVAAD
-450 GYFGEKAIIGG
+450 GYFGEKTIIGG

-467 IIEALDG
+467 IIEALNG
-474 KENATEYRYV
+474 KENVTEYRYV

-509 TVGRPVG
+509 TVGRPIG

-558 DGQQDSAAVLYF
+558 NGQRDSSAVLYF

-656 YEWLSQPVYLDS
+656 YEWMSQPVYLDS
-668 TIVSKGPYNLPS
+668 TIVSKGPYTLPAL
-680 STAVAYDTTY
+680 TAVAYDTTY

-696 VQRDAEDNLFTSEM
+696 EQRDAEDNLFTSEM

-763 SDLPDSTVWVDRKLA
+763 SDLPDSTVLVDRKLA
-778 LKLSKPISPSD
+778 LKLFKPISPSD

-821 PTSTHAPYG
+821 PTCTHAPYG
-830 NYQAVI
+830 SYQAVI
-836 YGYDHSLPIAQVE
+836 YGYDHSLPIARVK
-849 NAQGGGPED
+849 NARGGGPED
-858 YITTQDYSFTS
+858 YITSQSYSFTGSASGIQRTFVS
-869 NNQSPVVR
+869 NMDQTLRLEIDMSADSLITVESDCTMSLVVH
-877 SFDLNTDQ
+877 NATTDQ
-885 TISLELDLSVDSSVV
+885 TATYSPQLLSSSGSASDFSLRFDVPM
-900 VGTDCIVNL
+900 T
-909 VLQNSTTGQSVT
+909 
-921 YTPTVLSGTAAKMN
+921 SGN
-935 WRLSFTMPATAGSQT
+935 YT
-950 MTLNVSTPSL
+950 MTLNVQMPQIV
-960 LGWTLT
+960 WHLT
-966 GRYALSQLHHRD
+966 GRYELFTLHSND
-978 ERDKEVFHT
+978 IRDKEVFHT
-987 SFEDMAEGTE
+987 SFEEGDEGIETAT
-997 SPSAKTG
+997 AKTG
-1004 ERVLSSTYSVDLRN
+1004 SRVLSGTYSINLRN

-1040 VQQTLEVNEASTS
+1040 VQQMLEVTEASTS

-1060 KLIDEVRIHP
+1060 KIIDELRIQP
-1070 RDAVMTTYTHLP
+1070 TGSEMTTYTHLP
-1082 GIGLSSQSDP
+1082 GVGMTSQTDP
-1092 NGHTTYYEYDALG
+1092 NGYTTYYEYDALG

-1119 SYRYE
+1119 SYQYQ

>member
-1 MNLFR
+1 
-6 PKLLALFLLFA
+6 
-17 GIVPYSYGQEQ
+17 
-28 TLITPPSP
+28 
-36 EAAAMMRSINI
+36 MMRSINI

-52 TGTASINIPLY
+52 TGTASINIPFY
-63 TISAGGVQVPVTLGY
+63 TISAGGVQVPVSLGY

-153 DLFFFEIPGKSG
+153 DLFFFEISGKSG
-165 QFVADYNGN
+165 QFVADYNGD

-205 YYFNEVETTASENLD
+205 YYFNEVETTVSEDLD
-220 DREDVKD
+220 NKEDVKD

-237 VTNQNDTIRY
+237 VTSQNDTIRY

-257 VTTSHTIINSAN
+257 VNTSHTIINSAS
-269 WELGTGWSIET
+269 WDVGTGWSIET

-304 GKLEFITEE
+304 GKLEFVAEE

-327 YAGDRYLKSTVLS
+327 YAENRYLKSTVLS

-396 QGEYIPT
+396 QGGYIPT

-439 KFEYEANVAAG
+439 KFEYEANVAAD
-450 GYFGEKAIIGG
+450 GYFGEKTIIGG

-467 IIEALDG
+467 IIEALNG
-474 KENATEYRYV
+474 KENVTEYRYV

-509 TVGRPVG
+509 TVGRPIG

-558 DGQQDSAAVLYF
+558 NGQRDSSAVLYF

-656 YEWLSQPVYLDS
+656 YEWMSQPVYLDS
-668 TIVSKGPYNLPS
+668 MIVSKGPYTLPAL
-680 STAVAYDTTY
+680 TAVAYDTTY

-696 VQRDAEDNLFTSEM
+696 EQRDAEDNLFTSEM

-763 SDLPDSTVWVDRKLA
+763 SDLPDSTVLVDRKLA
-778 LKLSKPISPSD
+778 LKLFKPISPSD

-821 PTSTHAPYG
+821 PTCTHAPYG
-830 NYQAVI
+830 SYQAVI
-836 YGYDHSLPIAQVE
+836 YGYDHSLPIARVK
-849 NAQGGGPED
+849 NARGGGPED
-858 YITTQDYSFTS
+858 YITSQSYSFTGSASGIQRTFVS
-869 NNQSPVVR
+869 NMDQTLRLEIDMSADSLITVESDCTMSLVVH
-877 SFDLNTDQ
+877 NATTDQ
-885 TISLELDLSVDSSVV
+885 TATYSPQLLSSSGSASDFSLRFDVPI
-900 VGTDCIVNL
+900 T
-909 VLQNSTTGQSVT
+909 
-921 YTPTVLSGTAAKMN
+921 SGN
-935 WRLSFTMPATAGSQT
+935 YT
-950 MTLNVSTPSL
+950 MTLNVQMPQIV
-960 LGWTLT
+960 WHLT
-966 GRYALSQLHHRD
+966 GRYELFTLHSND
-978 ERDKEVFHT
+978 IRDKEVFHT
-987 SFEDMAEGTE
+987 SFEEGDEGIETAT
-997 SPSAKTG
+997 AKTG
-1004 ERVLSSTYSVDLRN
+1004 SRVLSGTYSINLRN

-1040 VQQTLEVNEASTS
+1040 VQQMLEVTEASTS

-1060 KLIDEVRIHP
+1060 KIIDELRIQP
-1070 RDAVMTTYTHLP
+1070 TGSEMTTYTHLP
-1082 GIGLSSQSDP
+1082 GVGMTSQTDP
-1092 NGHTTYYEYDALG
+1092 NGYTTYYEYDALG

-1119 SYRYE
+1119 SYQYQ

>member
-1 MNLFR
+1 MNLLR

-28 TLITPPSP
+28 QSITPPSP

-52 TGTASINIPLY
+52 TGTASINIPFY
-63 TISAGGVQVPVTLGY
+63 TISAGGVQVPVSLGY

-153 DLFFFEIPGKSG
+153 DLFFFEISGKSG
-165 QFVADYNGN
+165 QFVADYNGD

-205 YYFNEVETTASENLD
+205 YYFNEVETTVSEDLD
-220 DREDVKD
+220 NKEDVKD

-237 VTNQNDTIRY
+237 VTSQNDTIRY

-257 VTTSHTIINSAN
+257 VNTSHTIINSAS
-269 WELGTGWSIET
+269 WDVGTGWSIET

-304 GKLEFITEE
+304 GKLEFVAEE

-327 YAGDRYLKSTVLS
+327 YAENRYLKSTVLS

-396 QGEYIPT
+396 QGGYIPT

-439 KFEYEANVAAG
+439 KFEYEANVAAD
-450 GYFGEKAIIGG
+450 GYFGEKTIIGG

-467 IIEALDG
+467 IIEALNG
-474 KENATEYRYV
+474 KENVTEYRYV

-558 DGQQDSAAVLYF
+558 NGQRDSSAVLYF

-656 YEWLSQPVYLDS
+656 YEWMSQPVYLDS
-668 TIVSKGPYNLPS
+668 TIVSKGPYTLPAL
-680 STAVAYDTTY
+680 TAVAYDTTY

-696 VQRDAEDNLFTSEM
+696 EQRDAEDNLFTSEM

-763 SDLPDSTVWVDRKLA
+763 SDLPDSTVLVDRKLA
-778 LKLSKPISPSD
+778 LKLFKPISPSD

-821 PTSTHAPYG
+821 PTCTHAPYG
-830 NYQAVI
+830 SYQAVI
-836 YGYDHSLPIAQVE
+836 YGYDHSLPIARVK
-849 NAQGGGPED
+849 NARGGGPED
-858 YITTQDYSFTS
+858 YITSQSYSFTGSASGIQRTFVS
-869 NNQSPVVR
+869 NMDQTLRLEIDMSADSLITVESDCTMSLVVH
-877 SFDLNTDQ
+877 NATTDQ
-885 TISLELDLSVDSSVV
+885 TATYSPQLLSSSGSASDFSLRFDVPI
-900 VGTDCIVNL
+900 T
-909 VLQNSTTGQSVT
+909 
-921 YTPTVLSGTAAKMN
+921 SGN
-935 WRLSFTMPATAGSQT
+935 YT
-950 MTLNVSTPSL
+950 MTLNVQMPQIV
-960 LGWTLT
+960 WHLT
-966 GRYALSQLHHRD
+966 GRYELFTLHSND
-978 ERDKEVFHT
+978 IRDKEVFHT
-987 SFEDMAEGTE
+987 SFEEGDEGIETAT
-997 SPSAKTG
+997 AKTG
-1004 ERVLSSTYSVDLRN
+1004 SRVLSGTYSINLRN

-1040 VQQTLEVNEASTS
+1040 VQQTLEVTEASTS

-1060 KLIDEVRIHP
+1060 KIIDELRIQP
-1070 RDAVMTTYTHLP
+1070 TGSEMTTYTHLP
-1082 GIGLSSQSDP
+1082 GVGMTSQTDP
-1092 NGHTTYYEYDALG
+1092 NGYTTYYEYDALG
-1105 RLSAI
+1105 RLSVI

-1119 SYRYE
+1119 SYQYQ

>member
-1 MNLFR
+1 MNLLR

-28 TLITPPSP
+28 QSITPPSP

-63 TISAGGVQVPVTLGY
+63 TISAGGVQVPVSLGY

-118 SRVSGTP
+118 SKVSGTP
-125 DGEQANN
+125 DGIDANN

-165 QFVADYNGN
+165 QFVADYNGD

-183 QVKWNRTPYSST
+183 QVKWDRTPYSST

-205 YYFNEVETTASENLD
+205 YYFSEVETTVSEDLD
-220 DREDVKD
+220 DKEDVKD

-237 VTNQNDTIRY
+237 VTSQNDTIRY
-247 YYTSNAPIVD
+247 YYTSNASIVD
-257 VTTSHTIINSAN
+257 VNTSHTIINSAS
-269 WELGTGWSIET
+269 WDVGTGWSIET

-304 GKLEFITEE
+304 GKLEFVAEE

-327 YAGDRYLKSTVLS
+327 YAGNRYLKSTVLS

-396 QGEYIPT
+396 QGGYIPT

-439 KFEYEANVAAG
+439 KFEYEANVAAD
-450 GYFGEKAIIGG
+450 GYFGEKTIIGG

-474 KENATEYRYV
+474 RENVTEYRYV

-558 DGQQDSAAVLYF
+558 NGQRDSSAVLYF

-656 YEWLSQPVYLDS
+656 YEWMSQPVYLDS
-668 TIVSKGPYNLPS
+668 TIVSKGPYTLPAL
-680 STAVAYDTTY
+680 TAVAYDTTY

-763 SDLPDSTVWVDRKLA
+763 SDLPDSTVLVDRKLA
-778 LKLSKPISPSD
+778 LKLSKPIDPVA
-789 FTKSSIDASGH
+789 FTESSIDASGH

-821 PTSTHAPYG
+821 PTCTHAPYG
-830 NYQAVI
+830 SYQAVI
-836 YGYDHSLPIAQVE
+836 YGYDHSLPIARVK
-849 NAQGGGPED
+849 NARGGGPED
-858 YITTQDYSFTS
+858 YITSQSYSFTGSASGIQRTFVS
-869 NNQSPVVR
+869 NMDQTLRLEIDMSADSLITVESDCTMSLVVH
-877 SFDLNTDQ
+877 NATTDQ
-885 TISLELDLSVDSSVV
+885 TATYSPQLLSSSGSASDFSLRFDVPI
-900 VGTDCIVNL
+900 T
-909 VLQNSTTGQSVT
+909 
-921 YTPTVLSGTAAKMN
+921 SGN
-935 WRLSFTMPATAGSQT
+935 YT
-950 MTLNVSTPSL
+950 MTLNVQMPQIV
-960 LGWTLT
+960 WHLT
-966 GRYALSQLHHRD
+966 GRYELFTLHSND
-978 ERDKEVFHT
+978 IRDKEVFHT
-987 SFEDMAEGTE
+987 SFEEGDEGIETAT
-997 SPSAKTG
+997 AKTG
-1004 ERVLSSTYSVDLRN
+1004 SRVLSGTYSINLRN

-1040 VQQTLEVNEASTS
+1040 VQQMLEVTEASTS

-1060 KLIDEVRIHP
+1060 KIIDELRIQP
-1070 RDAVMTTYTHLP
+1070 TGSEMTTYTHLP
-1082 GIGLSSQSDP
+1082 GVGMTSQTDP
-1092 NGHTTYYEYDALG
+1092 NGYTTYYEYDALG

-1119 SYRYE
+1119 SYQYQ

>member
-1 MNLFR
+1 MNLLR

-28 TLITPPSP
+28 QSITPPSP

-52 TGTASINIPLY
+52 TGTASINIPFY
-63 TISAGGVQVPVTLGY
+63 TISAGGVQVPVSLGY

-153 DLFFFEIPGKSG
+153 DLFFFEISGKSG
-165 QFVADYNGN
+165 QFVADYNGD

-205 YYFNEVETTASENLD
+205 YYFNEVETTVSEDLD
-220 DREDVKD
+220 NKEDVKD

-237 VTNQNDTIRY
+237 VTSQNDTIRY

-257 VTTSHTIINSAN
+257 VNTSHTIINSAS
-269 WELGTGWSIET
+269 WDVGTGWSIET

-304 GKLEFITEE
+304 GKLEFVAEE

-327 YAGDRYLKSTVLS
+327 YAENRYLKSTVLS

-396 QGEYIPT
+396 QGGYIPT

-439 KFEYEANVAAG
+439 KFEYEANVAAD
-450 GYFGEKAIIGG
+450 GYFGEKTIIGG

-467 IIEALDG
+467 IIEALNG
-474 KENATEYRYV
+474 KENVTEYRYV

-509 TVGRPVG
+509 TVGRPIG

-558 DGQQDSAAVLYF
+558 NGQRDSSAVLYF

-656 YEWLSQPVYLDS
+656 YEWMSQPVYLDS
-668 TIVSKGPYNLPS
+668 MIVSKGPYTLPAL
-680 STAVAYDTTY
+680 TAVAYDTTY

-696 VQRDAEDNLFTSEM
+696 EQRDAEDNLFTSEM

-763 SDLPDSTVWVDRKLA
+763 SDLPDSTVLVDRKLA
-778 LKLSKPISPSD
+778 LKLFKPISPSD

-821 PTSTHAPYG
+821 PTCTHAPYG
-830 NYQAVI
+830 SYQAVI
-836 YGYDHSLPIAQVE
+836 YGYDHSLPIARVK
-849 NAQGGGPED
+849 NARGGGPED
-858 YITTQDYSFTS
+858 YITSQSYSFTGSASGIQRTFVS
-869 NNQSPVVR
+869 NMDQTLRLEIDMSADSLITVESDCTMSLVVH
-877 SFDLNTDQ
+877 NATTDQ
-885 TISLELDLSVDSSVV
+885 TATYSPQLLSSSGSASDFSLRFDVPI
-900 VGTDCIVNL
+900 T
-909 VLQNSTTGQSVT
+909 
-921 YTPTVLSGTAAKMN
+921 SGN
-935 WRLSFTMPATAGSQT
+935 YT
-950 MTLNVSTPSL
+950 MTLNVQMPQIV
-960 LGWTLT
+960 WHLT
-966 GRYALSQLHHRD
+966 GRYELFTLHSND
-978 ERDKEVFHT
+978 IRDKEVFHT
-987 SFEDMAEGTE
+987 SFEEGDEGIETAT
-997 SPSAKTG
+997 AKTG
-1004 ERVLSSTYSVDLRN
+1004 SRVLSGTYSINLRN

-1040 VQQTLEVNEASTS
+1040 VQQMLEVTEASTS

-1060 KLIDEVRIHP
+1060 KIIDELRIQP
-1070 RDAVMTTYTHLP
+1070 TGSEMTTYTHLP
-1082 GIGLSSQSDP
+1082 GVGMTSQTDP
-1092 NGHTTYYEYDALG
+1092 NGYTTYYEYDALG

-1119 SYRYE
+1119 SYQYQ

>member
-1 MNLFR
+1 MNLLR

-28 TLITPPSP
+28 QSITPPSP

-52 TGTASINIPLY
+52 TGTASINIPFY
-63 TISAGGVQVPVTLGY
+63 TISAGGVQVPVSLGY

-153 DLFFFEIPGKSG
+153 DLFFFEISGKSG
-165 QFVADYNGN
+165 QFVADYNGD

-205 YYFNEVETTASENLD
+205 YYFNEVETTVSEDLD
-220 DREDVKD
+220 NKEDVKD

-237 VTNQNDTIRY
+237 VTSQNDTIRY
-247 YYTSNAPIVD
+247 YYTSNASIVD
-257 VTTSHTIINSAN
+257 VNTSHTIINSAS
-269 WELGTGWSIET
+269 WDVGTGWSIET

-304 GKLEFITEE
+304 GKLEFVAEE

-327 YAGDRYLKSTVLS
+327 YAENRYLKSTVLS

-396 QGEYIPT
+396 QGGYIPT

-439 KFEYEANVAAG
+439 KFEYEANVAAD
-450 GYFGEKAIIGG
+450 GYFGEKTIIGG

-467 IIEALDG
+467 IIEALNG
-474 KENATEYRYV
+474 KENVTEYRYV

-509 TVGRPVG
+509 TVGRPIG

-558 DGQQDSAAVLYF
+558 NGQRDSSAVLYF

-656 YEWLSQPVYLDS
+656 YEWMSQPVYLDS
-668 TIVSKGPYNLPS
+668 TIVSKGPYTLPAL
-680 STAVAYDTTY
+680 TAVAYDTTY

-696 VQRDAEDNLFTSEM
+696 EQRDAEDNLFTSEM

-763 SDLPDSTVWVDRKLA
+763 SDLPDSTVLVDRKLA
-778 LKLSKPISPSD
+778 LKLFKPISPSD

-821 PTSTHAPYG
+821 PTCTHAPYG
-830 NYQAVI
+830 SYQAVI
-836 YGYDHSLPIAQVE
+836 YGYDHSLPIARVK
-849 NAQGGGPED
+849 NARGGGPED
-858 YITTQDYSFTS
+858 YITSQSYSFTGSASGIQRTFVS
-869 NNQSPVVR
+869 NMDQTLRLEIDMSADSLITVESDCTMSLVVH
-877 SFDLNTDQ
+877 NATTDQ
-885 TISLELDLSVDSSVV
+885 TATYSPQLLSSSGSASDFSLRFDVPI
-900 VGTDCIVNL
+900 T
-909 VLQNSTTGQSVT
+909 
-921 YTPTVLSGTAAKMN
+921 SGN
-935 WRLSFTMPATAGSQT
+935 YT
-950 MTLNVSTPSL
+950 MTLNVQMPQIV
-960 LGWTLT
+960 WHLT
-966 GRYALSQLHHRD
+966 GRYELFTLHSND
-978 ERDKEVFHT
+978 IRDKEVFHT
-987 SFEDMAEGTE
+987 SFEEGDEGIETAT
-997 SPSAKTG
+997 AKTG
-1004 ERVLSSTYSVDLRN
+1004 SRVLSGTYSINLRN

-1040 VQQTLEVNEASTS
+1040 VQQMLEVTEASTS

-1060 KLIDEVRIHP
+1060 KIIDELRIQP
-1070 RDAVMTTYTHLP
+1070 TGSEMTTYTHLP
-1082 GIGLSSQSDP
+1082 GVGMTSQTDP
-1092 NGHTTYYEYDALG
+1092 NGYTTYYEYDALG

-1119 SYRYE
+1119 SYQYQ

>member
-1 MNLFR
+1 
-6 PKLLALFLLFA
+6 
-17 GIVPYSYGQEQ
+17 
-28 TLITPPSP
+28 
-36 EAAAMMRSINI
+36 MMRSINI

-63 TISAGGVQVPVTLGY
+63 TISAGGVQVPVSLGY

-153 DLFFFEIPGKSG
+153 DLFFFEISGKSG
-165 QFVADYNGN
+165 QFVADYNGD

-205 YYFNEVETTASENLD
+205 YYFNEVETTVSEDLD
-220 DREDVKD
+220 NKEDVKD

-237 VTNQNDTIRY
+237 VTSQNDTIRY

-257 VTTSHTIINSAN
+257 VNTSHTIINSAS
-269 WELGTGWSIET
+269 WDVGTGWSIET

-304 GKLEFITEE
+304 GKLEFVAEE

-327 YAGDRYLKSTVLS
+327 YAENRYLKSTVLS

-396 QGEYIPT
+396 QGGYIPT

-439 KFEYEANVAAG
+439 KFEYEANVAAD
-450 GYFGEKAIIGG
+450 GYFGEKTIIGG

-474 KENATEYRYV
+474 RENVTEYRYV

-558 DGQQDSAAVLYF
+558 NGQRDSSAVLYF

-656 YEWLSQPVYLDS
+656 YEWMSQPVYLDS
-668 TIVSKGPYNLPS
+668 TIVSKGPYTLPAL
-680 STAVAYDTTY
+680 TAVAYDTTY

-696 VQRDAEDNLFTSEM
+696 EQRDAEDNLFTSEM

-763 SDLPDSTVWVDRKLA
+763 SDLPDSTVLVDRKLA
-778 LKLSKPISPSD
+778 LKLFKPISPSD

-821 PTSTHAPYG
+821 PTCTHAPYG
-830 NYQAVI
+830 SYQAVI
-836 YGYDHSLPIAQVE
+836 YGYDHSLPIARVK
-849 NAQGGGPED
+849 NARGGGPED
-858 YITTQDYSFTS
+858 YITSQSYSFTGSASGIQRTFVS
-869 NNQSPVVR
+869 NMDQTLRLEIDMSADSLITVESDCTMSLVVH
-877 SFDLNTDQ
+877 NATTDQ
-885 TISLELDLSVDSSVV
+885 TATYSPQLLSSSGSASDFSLRFDVPI
-900 VGTDCIVNL
+900 T
-909 VLQNSTTGQSVT
+909 
-921 YTPTVLSGTAAKMN
+921 SGN
-935 WRLSFTMPATAGSQT
+935 YT
-950 MTLNVSTPSL
+950 MTLNVQMPQIV
-960 LGWTLT
+960 WHLT
-966 GRYALSQLHHRD
+966 GRYELFTLHSND
-978 ERDKEVFHT
+978 IRDKEVFHT
-987 SFEDMAEGTE
+987 SFEEGDEGIETAT
-997 SPSAKTG
+997 AKTG
-1004 ERVLSSTYSVDLRN
+1004 SRVLSGTYSINLRN

-1040 VQQTLEVNEASTS
+1040 VQQTLEVAEASTS

-1060 KLIDEVRIHP
+1060 KIIDELRIQP
-1070 RDAVMTTYTHLP
+1070 TGSEMTTYTHLP
-1082 GIGLSSQSDP
+1082 GVGMTSQTDP
-1092 NGHTTYYEYDALG
+1092 NGYTTYYEYDALG

-1119 SYRYE
+1119 SYQYQ

>member
-165 QFVADYNGN
+165 QFVADYNGD

-205 YYFNEVETTASENLD
+205 YYFNEVETTVSEDLD
-220 DREDVKD
+220 NKEDVKD

-237 VTNQNDTIRY
+237 VTSQNDTIRY

-257 VTTSHTIINSAN
+257 VNTSHTIINSAS
-269 WELGTGWSIET
+269 WDVGTGWSIET

-304 GKLEFITEE
+304 GKLEFVAEE

-327 YAGDRYLKSTVLS
+327 YAENRYLKSTVLS

-396 QGEYIPT
+396 QGGYIPT

-439 KFEYEANVAAG
+439 KFEYEANVAAD
-450 GYFGEKAIIGG
+450 GYFGEKTIIGG

-467 IIEALDG
+467 IIEALNG
-474 KENATEYRYV
+474 KENVTEYRYV

-509 TVGRPVG
+509 TVGRPIG

-558 DGQQDSAAVLYF
+558 NGQRDSSAVLYF

-668 TIVSKGPYNLPS
+668 TIVSKGPYNLPAL
-680 STAVAYDTTY
+680 TAVAYDTTY

-696 VQRDAEDNLFTSEM
+696 EQRDAEDNLFTSEM

-778 LKLSKPISPSD
+778 LKLFKPISPSD

-821 PTSTHAPYG
+821 PTCTHAPYG
-830 NYQAVI
+830 SYQAVI
-836 YGYDHSLPIAQVE
+836 YGYDHSLPIARVK
-849 NAQGGGPED
+849 NARGGGPED
-858 YITTQDYSFTS
+858 YITSQSYSFTGSASGIQRTFVS
-869 NNQSPVVR
+869 NMDQTLRLEIDMSADSLITVESDCTMSLVVH
-877 SFDLNTDQ
+877 NATTDQ
-885 TISLELDLSVDSSVV
+885 TATYSPQLLSSSGSASDFSLRFDVPI
-900 VGTDCIVNL
+900 T
-909 VLQNSTTGQSVT
+909 
-921 YTPTVLSGTAAKMN
+921 SGN
-935 WRLSFTMPATAGSQT
+935 YT
-950 MTLNVSTPSL
+950 MTLNVQMPQIV
-960 LGWTLT
+960 WHLT
-966 GRYALSQLHHRD
+966 GRYELFTLHSND
-978 ERDKEVFHT
+978 IRDKEVFHT
-987 SFEDMAEGTE
+987 SFEEGDEGIETAT
-997 SPSAKTG
+997 AKTG
-1004 ERVLSSTYSVDLRN
+1004 SRVLSGTYSINLRN

-1040 VQQTLEVNEASTS
+1040 VQQMLEVTEASTS

-1060 KLIDEVRIHP
+1060 KIIDELRIQP
-1070 RDAVMTTYTHLP
+1070 TGSEMTTYTHLP
-1082 GIGLSSQSDP
+1082 GVGMTSQTDP
-1092 NGHTTYYEYDALG
+1092 NGYTTYYEYDALG

-1119 SYRYE
+1119 SYQYQ

>member
-1 MNLFR
+1 
-6 PKLLALFLLFA
+6 
-17 GIVPYSYGQEQ
+17 
-28 TLITPPSP
+28 
-36 EAAAMMRSINI
+36 MMRSINI

-52 TGTASINIPLY
+52 TGTASINIPFY
-63 TISAGGVQVPVTLGY
+63 TISAGGVQVPVSLGY

-153 DLFFFEIPGKSG
+153 DLFFFEISGKSG
-165 QFVADYNGN
+165 QFVADYNGD

-205 YYFNEVETTASENLD
+205 YYFNEVETTVSEDLD
-220 DREDVKD
+220 NKEDVKD

-237 VTNQNDTIRY
+237 VTSQNDTIRY

-257 VTTSHTIINSAN
+257 VNTSHTIINSAS
-269 WELGTGWSIET
+269 WDVGTGWSIET

-304 GKLEFITEE
+304 GKLEFVAEE
-313 NTDNK
+313 NTDNN

-327 YAGDRYLKSTVLS
+327 YAENRYLKSTVLS

-396 QGEYIPT
+396 QGGYIPT

-439 KFEYEANVAAG
+439 KFEYEANVAAD
-450 GYFGEKAIIGG
+450 GYFGEKTIIGG

-467 IIEALDG
+467 IIEALNG
-474 KENATEYRYV
+474 KENVTEYRYV

-509 TVGRPVG
+509 TVGRPIG

-558 DGQQDSAAVLYF
+558 NGQRDSSAVLYF

-656 YEWLSQPVYLDS
+656 YEWMSQPVYLDS
-668 TIVSKGPYNLPS
+668 TIVSKGPYTLPAL
-680 STAVAYDTTY
+680 TAVAYDTTY

-696 VQRDAEDNLFTSEM
+696 EQRDAEDNLFTSEM

-763 SDLPDSTVWVDRKLA
+763 SDLPDSTVLVDRKLA
-778 LKLSKPISPSD
+778 LKLFKPISPSD

-821 PTSTHAPYG
+821 PTCTHAPYG
-830 NYQAVI
+830 SYQAVI
-836 YGYDHSLPIAQVE
+836 YGYDHSLPIARVK
-849 NAQGGGPED
+849 NARGGGPED
-858 YITTQDYSFTS
+858 YITSQSYSFTGSASGIQRTFVS
-869 NNQSPVVR
+869 NMDQTLRLEIDMSADSLITVESDCTMSLVVH
-877 SFDLNTDQ
+877 NATTDQ
-885 TISLELDLSVDSSVV
+885 TATYSPQLLSSSGSASDFSLRFDVPI
-900 VGTDCIVNL
+900 T
-909 VLQNSTTGQSVT
+909 
-921 YTPTVLSGTAAKMN
+921 SGN
-935 WRLSFTMPATAGSQT
+935 YT
-950 MTLNVSTPSL
+950 MTLNVQMPQIV
-960 LGWTLT
+960 WHLT
-966 GRYALSQLHHRD
+966 GRYELFTLHSND
-978 ERDKEVFHT
+978 IRDKEVFHT
-987 SFEDMAEGTE
+987 SFEEGDEGIETAT
-997 SPSAKTG
+997 AKTG
-1004 ERVLSSTYSVDLRN
+1004 SRVLSGTYSINLRN

-1040 VQQTLEVNEASTS
+1040 VQQMLEVTEASTS

-1060 KLIDEVRIHP
+1060 KIIDELRIQP
-1070 RDAVMTTYTHLP
+1070 TGSEMTTYTHLP
-1082 GIGLSSQSDP
+1082 GVGMTSQTDP
-1092 NGHTTYYEYDALG
+1092 NGYTTYYEYDALG

-1119 SYRYE
+1119 SYQYQ

>member
-36 EAAAMMRSINI
+36 EAAAMMRNINI

-183 QVKWNRTPYSST
+183 QVRWNRTPYSST

-396 QGEYIPT
+396 QGGYIPT

-439 KFEYEANVAAG
+439 KFEYEANVAAD
-450 GYFGEKAIIGG
+450 GYFGEKTIIGG

-474 KENATEYRYV
+474 RENVTEYRYV

-558 DGQQDSAAVLYF
+558 NGQRDSSAVLYF

-656 YEWLSQPVYLDS
+656 YEWMSQPVYLDS

-696 VQRDAEDNLFTSEM
+696 EQRDAEDNLFTSEM

-763 SDLPDSTVWVDRKLA
+763 SDLPDSTVLVDRKLA
-778 LKLSKPISPSD
+778 LKLFKPISPSD

-821 PTSTHAPYG
+821 PTCTHAPYG
-830 NYQAVI
+830 SYQAVI
-836 YGYDHSLPIAQVE
+836 YGYDHSLPIARVK
-849 NAQGGGPED
+849 NARGGGPED
-858 YITTQDYSFTS
+858 YITSQSYSFTGSASGIQRTFVS
-869 NNQSPVVR
+869 NMDQTLRLEIDMSADSLITVESDCTMSLVVH
-877 SFDLNTDQ
+877 NATTDQ
-885 TISLELDLSVDSSVV
+885 TATYSPQLLSSSGSASDFSLRFDVPI
-900 VGTDCIVNL
+900 T
-909 VLQNSTTGQSVT
+909 
-921 YTPTVLSGTAAKMN
+921 SGN
-935 WRLSFTMPATAGSQT
+935 YT
-950 MTLNVSTPSL
+950 MTLNVQMPQIV
-960 LGWTLT
+960 WHLT
-966 GRYALSQLHHRD
+966 GRYELFTLHSND
-978 ERDKEVFHT
+978 IRDKEVFHT
-987 SFEDMAEGTE
+987 SFEEGDEGIETAT
-997 SPSAKTG
+997 AKTG
-1004 ERVLSSTYSVDLRN
+1004 SRVLSGTYSINLRN

-1026 SYWESSDNGASWQR
+1026 SYWESSDNGALWQR
-1040 VQQTLEVNEASTS
+1040 VQQTLEVTEASTS

-1060 KLIDEVRIHP
+1060 KIIDELRIQP
-1070 RDAVMTTYTHLP
+1070 TGSEMTTYTHLP
-1082 GIGLSSQSDP
+1082 GVGMTSQTDP

-1119 SYRYE
+1119 SYQYQ

>member
-1 MNLFR
+1 
-6 PKLLALFLLFA
+6 
-17 GIVPYSYGQEQ
+17 
-28 TLITPPSP
+28 
-36 EAAAMMRSINI
+36 MMRSINI

-52 TGTASINIPLY
+52 TGTASINIPFY
-63 TISAGGVQVPVTLGY
+63 TISAGGVQVPVSLGY

-153 DLFFFEIPGKSG
+153 DLFFFEISGKSG
-165 QFVADYNGN
+165 QFVADYNGD

-205 YYFNEVETTASENLD
+205 YYFNEVETTVSEDLD
-220 DREDVKD
+220 NKEDVKD

-237 VTNQNDTIRY
+237 VTSQNDTIRY

-257 VTTSHTIINSAN
+257 VNTSHTIINSAS
-269 WELGTGWSIET
+269 WDIGTGWSIET

-304 GKLEFITEE
+304 GKLEFVAEE

-327 YAGDRYLKSTVLS
+327 YAENRYLKSTVLS

-396 QGEYIPT
+396 QGGYIPT

-439 KFEYEANVAAG
+439 KFEYEANVAAD
-450 GYFGEKAIIGG
+450 GYFGEKTIIGG

-467 IIEALDG
+467 IIEALNG
-474 KENATEYRYV
+474 KENVTEYRYV

-509 TVGRPVG
+509 TVGRPIG

-558 DGQQDSAAVLYF
+558 NGQRDSSAVLYF

-656 YEWLSQPVYLDS
+656 YEWMSQPVYLDS
-668 TIVSKGPYNLPS
+668 TIVSKGPYTLPAL
-680 STAVAYDTTY
+680 TAVAYDTTY

-696 VQRDAEDNLFTSEM
+696 EQRDAEDNLFTSEM

-763 SDLPDSTVWVDRKLA
+763 SDLPDSTVLVDRKLA
-778 LKLSKPISPSD
+778 LKLFKPISPSD

-821 PTSTHAPYG
+821 PTCTHAPYG
-830 NYQAVI
+830 SYQAVI
-836 YGYDHSLPIAQVE
+836 YGYDHSLPIARVK
-849 NAQGGGPED
+849 NARGGGPED
-858 YITTQDYSFTS
+858 YITSQSYSFTGSASGIQRTFVS
-869 NNQSPVVR
+869 NMDQTLRLEIDMSADSLITVESDCTMSLVVH
-877 SFDLNTDQ
+877 NATTDQ
-885 TISLELDLSVDSSVV
+885 TATYSPQLLSSSGSASDFSLRFDVPI
-900 VGTDCIVNL
+900 T
-909 VLQNSTTGQSVT
+909 
-921 YTPTVLSGTAAKMN
+921 SGN
-935 WRLSFTMPATAGSQT
+935 YT
-950 MTLNVSTPSL
+950 MTLNVQMPQIV
-960 LGWTLT
+960 WHLT
-966 GRYALSQLHHRD
+966 GRYELFTLHSND
-978 ERDKEVFHT
+978 IRDKEVFHT
-987 SFEDMAEGTE
+987 SFEEGDEGIETAT
-997 SPSAKTG
+997 AKTG
-1004 ERVLSSTYSVDLRN
+1004 SRVLSGTYSINLRN

-1040 VQQTLEVNEASTS
+1040 VQQMLEVTEASTS

-1060 KLIDEVRIHP
+1060 KIIDELRIQP
-1070 RDAVMTTYTHLP
+1070 TGSEMTTYTHLP
-1082 GIGLSSQSDP
+1082 GVGMTSQTDP
-1092 NGHTTYYEYDALG
+1092 NGYTTYYEYDALG

-1119 SYRYE
+1119 SYQYQ

>member
-36 EAAAMMRSINI
+36 EAAAMMRNINI

-63 TISAGGVQVPVTLGY
+63 TISAGGVQVPVSLGY

-118 SRVSGTP
+118 SKVSGTP
-125 DGEQANN
+125 DGIDANN

-165 QFVADYNGN
+165 QFVADYNGD

-183 QVKWNRTPYSST
+183 QVKWDRTPYSST

-205 YYFNEVETTASENLD
+205 YYFSEVETTVSEDLD
-220 DREDVKD
+220 DKEDVKD

-237 VTNQNDTIRY
+237 VTSQNDTIRY
-247 YYTSNAPIVD
+247 YYTSNASIVD
-257 VTTSHTIINSAN
+257 VNTSHTIINSAS
-269 WELGTGWSIET
+269 WDVGTGWSIET

-304 GKLEFITEE
+304 GKLEFVAEE

-327 YAGDRYLKSTVLS
+327 YAGNRYLKSTVLS

-352 SIDEKNGETTEHVC
+352 SIDEKNGETSEHVC
-366 HFEYNTAYHLPSRY
+366 HFEYNTVYHLPSRY

-396 QGEYIPT
+396 QGGYIPT

-439 KFEYEANVAAG
+439 KFEYEANVAAD
-450 GYFGEKAIIGG
+450 GYFGEKTIIGG

-474 KENATEYRYV
+474 RENVTEYRYV

-558 DGQQDSAAVLYF
+558 NGQRDSSAVLYF

-656 YEWLSQPVYLDS
+656 YEWMSQPVYLDS
-668 TIVSKGPYNLPS
+668 TIVSKGPYTLPAL
-680 STAVAYDTTY
+680 TAVAYDTTY

-696 VQRDAEDNLFTSEM
+696 EQRDAEDNLFTSEM

-728 ALTIMQRRNMRAV
+728 ALTIMQQRNMRAV

-763 SDLPDSTVWVDRKLA
+763 SDLPDSTVLVDRKLA
-778 LKLSKPISPSD
+778 LKLFKPISPSD

-821 PTSTHAPYG
+821 PTCTHAPYG
-830 NYQAVI
+830 SYQAVI
-836 YGYDHSLPIAQVE
+836 YGYDHSLPIARVK
-849 NAQGGGPED
+849 NARGGGPED
-858 YITTQDYSFTS
+858 YITSQSYSFTGSASGIQRTFVS
-869 NNQSPVVR
+869 NMDQTLRLEIDMSADSLITVESDCTMSLVVH
-877 SFDLNTDQ
+877 NATTDQ
-885 TISLELDLSVDSSVV
+885 TATYSPQLLSSSGSASDFSLRFDVPI
-900 VGTDCIVNL
+900 T
-909 VLQNSTTGQSVT
+909 
-921 YTPTVLSGTAAKMN
+921 SGN
-935 WRLSFTMPATAGSQT
+935 YT
-950 MTLNVSTPSL
+950 MTLNVQMPQIV
-960 LGWTLT
+960 WHLT
-966 GRYALSQLHHRD
+966 GRYELFTLHSND
-978 ERDKEVFHT
+978 IRDKEVFHT
-987 SFEDMAEGTE
+987 SFEEGDEGIETAT
-997 SPSAKTG
+997 AKTG
-1004 ERVLSSTYSVDLRN
+1004 SRVLSGTYSINLRN

-1040 VQQTLEVNEASTS
+1040 VQQMLEVTEASTS

-1060 KLIDEVRIHP
+1060 KIIDELRIQP
-1070 RDAVMTTYTHLP
+1070 TGSEMTTYTHLP
-1082 GIGLSSQSDP
+1082 GVGMTSQTDP
-1092 NGHTTYYEYDALG
+1092 NGYTTYYEYDALG

-1119 SYRYE
+1119 SYQYQ

>member
-1 MNLFR
+1 MNLLR

-28 TLITPPSP
+28 QSITPPSP

-52 TGTASINIPLY
+52 TGTASINIPFY
-63 TISAGGVQVPVTLGY
+63 TISAGGVQVPVSLGY

-153 DLFFFEIPGKSG
+153 DLFFFEISGKSG
-165 QFVADYNGN
+165 QFVADYNGD

-205 YYFNEVETTASENLD
+205 YYFNEVETTVSEDLD
-220 DREDVKD
+220 NKEDVKD

-237 VTNQNDTIRY
+237 VTSQNDTIRY

-257 VTTSHTIINSAN
+257 VNTSHTIINSAS
-269 WELGTGWSIET
+269 WDVGTGWSIET

-304 GKLEFITEE
+304 GKLEFVAEE

-327 YAGDRYLKSTVLS
+327 YAENRYLKSTVLS

-396 QGEYIPT
+396 QGGYIPT

-439 KFEYEANVAAG
+439 KFEYEANVAAD
-450 GYFGEKAIIGG
+450 GYFGEKTIIGG

-467 IIEALDG
+467 IIEALNG
-474 KENATEYRYV
+474 KENVTEYRYV

-509 TVGRPVG
+509 TVGRPIG

-558 DGQQDSAAVLYF
+558 NGQRDSSAVLYF

-656 YEWLSQPVYLDS
+656 YEWMSQPVYLDS
-668 TIVSKGPYNLPS
+668 TIVSKGPYTLPAL
-680 STAVAYDTTY
+680 TAVAYDTTY

-696 VQRDAEDNLFTSEM
+696 EQRDAEDNLFTSEM

-763 SDLPDSTVWVDRKLA
+763 SDLPDSTVLVDRKLA
-778 LKLSKPISPSD
+778 LKLFKPISPSD

-821 PTSTHAPYG
+821 PTCTHAPYG
-830 NYQAVI
+830 SYQAVI
-836 YGYDHSLPIAQVE
+836 YGYDHSLPIARVK
-849 NAQGGGPED
+849 NARGGGPED
-858 YITTQDYSFTS
+858 YITSQSYSFTGSASGIQRTFVS
-869 NNQSPVVR
+869 NMDQTLRLEIDMSADSLITVESDCTMSLVVH
-877 SFDLNTDQ
+877 NATTDQ
-885 TISLELDLSVDSSVV
+885 TATYSPQLLSSSGSASDFSLRFDVPI
-900 VGTDCIVNL
+900 T
-909 VLQNSTTGQSVT
+909 
-921 YTPTVLSGTAAKMN
+921 SGN
-935 WRLSFTMPATAGSQT
+935 YT
-950 MTLNVSTPSL
+950 MTLNVQMPQIV
-960 LGWTLT
+960 WHLT
-966 GRYALSQLHHRD
+966 GRYELFTLHSND
-978 ERDKEVFHT
+978 IRDKEVFHT
-987 SFEDMAEGTE
+987 SFEEGDEGIETAT
-997 SPSAKTG
+997 AKTG
-1004 ERVLSSTYSVDLRN
+1004 SRVLSGTYSITLRN

-1040 VQQTLEVNEASTS
+1040 VQQTLEVAEASTS

-1060 KLIDEVRIHP
+1060 KIIDELRIQP
-1070 RDAVMTTYTHLP
+1070 TGSEMTTYTHLP
-1082 GIGLSSQSDP
+1082 GVGMTSQTDP
-1092 NGHTTYYEYDALG
+1092 NGYTTYYEYDALG

-1119 SYRYE
+1119 SYQYQ

>member
-1 MNLFR
+1 MNLLR

-28 TLITPPSP
+28 QSITPPSP

-52 TGTASINIPLY
+52 TGTASINIPFY
-63 TISAGGVQVPVTLGY
+63 TISAGGVQVPVSLGY

-153 DLFFFEIPGKSG
+153 DLFFFEISGKSG
-165 QFVADYNGN
+165 QFVADYNGD

-205 YYFNEVETTASENLD
+205 YYFNEVETTVSEDLD
-220 DREDVKD
+220 NKEDVKD

-237 VTNQNDTIRY
+237 VTSQNDTIRY

-257 VTTSHTIINSAN
+257 VNTSHTIINSAS
-269 WELGTGWSIET
+269 WDVGTGWSIET

-304 GKLEFITEE
+304 GKLEFVAEE

-327 YAGDRYLKSTVLS
+327 YAENRYLKSTVLS

-396 QGEYIPT
+396 QGGYIPT

-439 KFEYEANVAAG
+439 KFEYEANVAAD
-450 GYFGEKAIIGG
+450 GYFGEKTIIGG

-467 IIEALDG
+467 IIEALNG
-474 KENATEYRYV
+474 KENVTEYRYV

-509 TVGRPVG
+509 TVGRPIG

-558 DGQQDSAAVLYF
+558 NGQRDSSAVLYF

-656 YEWLSQPVYLDS
+656 YEWMSQPVYLDS
-668 TIVSKGPYNLPS
+668 TIVSKGPYTLPAL
-680 STAVAYDTTY
+680 TAVAYDTTY

-696 VQRDAEDNLFTSEM
+696 EQRDAEDNLFTSEM

-763 SDLPDSTVWVDRKLA
+763 SDLPDSTVLVDRKLA
-778 LKLSKPISPSD
+778 LKLFKPISPSD

-821 PTSTHAPYG
+821 PTCTHAPYG
-830 NYQAVI
+830 SYQAVI
-836 YGYDHSLPIAQVE
+836 YGYDHSLPIARVK
-849 NAQGGGPED
+849 NARGGGPED
-858 YITTQDYSFTS
+858 YITSQSYSFPGSASGIQRTIVS
-869 NNQSPVVR
+869 NMDQTLRLEIDMSADSLITVESDCTMSLVVH
-877 SFDLNTDQ
+877 NATTDQ
-885 TISLELDLSVDSSVV
+885 TATYSPQLLSSSGSASDFSLRFDVPI
-900 VGTDCIVNL
+900 T
-909 VLQNSTTGQSVT
+909 
-921 YTPTVLSGTAAKMN
+921 SGN
-935 WRLSFTMPATAGSQT
+935 YT
-950 MTLNVSTPSL
+950 MTLNVQMPQIV
-960 LGWTLT
+960 WHLT
-966 GRYALSQLHHRD
+966 GRSELFTLHSND
-978 ERDKEVFHT
+978 IRDKEVFHT
-987 SFEDMAEGTE
+987 SFEEGDEGIETAT
-997 SPSAKTG
+997 AKTG
-1004 ERVLSSTYSVDLRN
+1004 SRVLSGTYSINLRN

-1040 VQQTLEVNEASTS
+1040 VQQTLEVAEASTS

-1060 KLIDEVRIHP
+1060 KIIDELRIQP
-1070 RDAVMTTYTHLP
+1070 TGSEMTTYTHLP
-1082 GIGLSSQSDP
+1082 GVGMTSQTDP
-1092 NGHTTYYEYDALG
+1092 NGYTTYYEYDALG

-1119 SYRYE
+1119 SYQYQ

>member
-1 MNLFR
+1 MNLLR

-28 TLITPPSP
+28 QSITPPSP

-63 TISAGGVQVPVTLGY
+63 TISAGGVQVPVSLGY

-118 SRVSGTP
+118 SKVSGTP
-125 DGEQANN
+125 DGIDANN
-132 LSSWNTDKID
+132 LSSWNTDKIN

-165 QFVADYNGN
+165 QFVADYNGD

-183 QVKWNRTPYSST
+183 QVKWDRTPYSST

-205 YYFNEVETTASENLD
+205 YYFSEVETTVSEDLD
-220 DREDVKD
+220 DKEDVKD

-237 VTNQNDTIRY
+237 VTSQNDTIRY
-247 YYTSNAPIVD
+247 YYTSNASIVD
-257 VTTSHTIINSAN
+257 VNTSHTIINSAS
-269 WELGTGWSIET
+269 WDVGTGWSIET

-304 GKLEFITEE
+304 GKLEFVAEE

-327 YAGDRYLKSTVLS
+327 YAGNRYLKSTVLS

-396 QGEYIPT
+396 QGGYIPT

-439 KFEYEANVAAG
+439 KFEYEANVAAD
-450 GYFGEKAIIGG
+450 GYFGEKTIIGG

-474 KENATEYRYV
+474 RENVTEYRYV

-509 TVGRPVG
+509 TVGRPIG

-558 DGQQDSAAVLYF
+558 NGQRDSSAVLYF

-656 YEWLSQPVYLDS
+656 YEWMSQPVYLDS
-668 TIVSKGPYNLPS
+668 TIVSKGPYTLPAL
-680 STAVAYDTTY
+680 TAVAYDTTY

-696 VQRDAEDNLFTSEM
+696 EQRDAEDNLFTSET
-710 SYPFDYGAQSGF
+710 SYPFDYGVQSGF

-763 SDLPDSTVWVDRKLA
+763 SDLPDSTVLVDRKLA
-778 LKLSKPISPSD
+778 LKLFKPISPGD

-821 PTSTHAPYG
+821 PTCTHAPYG
-830 NYQAVI
+830 SYQAVV
-836 YGYDHSLPIAQVE
+836 YGYDHSLPIARVK
-849 NAQGGGPED
+849 NARGGGPED
-858 YITTQDYSFTS
+858 YITSQSYSFTGSASGIQRTFVS
-869 NNQSPVVR
+869 NMDQTLRLEIDMSADSLITVESDCTMSLVVH
-877 SFDLNTDQ
+877 NATTDQ
-885 TISLELDLSVDSSVV
+885 TATYSPQLLSSSGSASNFSLRFDVPI
-900 VGTDCIVNL
+900 T
-909 VLQNSTTGQSVT
+909 
-921 YTPTVLSGTAAKMN
+921 SGN
-935 WRLSFTMPATAGSQT
+935 YT
-950 MTLNVSTPSL
+950 MTLNVQMPQIV
-960 LGWTLT
+960 WHLT
-966 GRYALSQLHHRD
+966 GRYELFTLHSND
-978 ERDKEVFHT
+978 IRDKEVFHT
-987 SFEDMAEGTE
+987 SFEEGDEGIETAT
-997 SPSAKTG
+997 AKTG
-1004 ERVLSSTYSVDLRN
+1004 SRVLSGTYSITLRN

-1040 VQQTLEVNEASTS
+1040 VQQTLEVAEASTS

-1060 KLIDEVRIHP
+1060 KIIDELRIQP
-1070 RDAVMTTYTHLP
+1070 TGSEMTTYTHLP
-1082 GIGLSSQSDP
+1082 GVGMTSQTDP
-1092 NGHTTYYEYDALG
+1092 NGYTTYYEYDALG

-1119 SYRYE
+1119 SYQYQ

>member
-1 MNLFR
+1 MNLLR

-28 TLITPPSP
+28 QSITPPSP

-63 TISAGGVQVPVTLGY
+63 TISAGGVQVPVSLGY

-118 SRVSGTP
+118 SKVSGTP
-125 DGEQANN
+125 DGIDANN
-132 LSSWNTDKID
+132 LSSWNTDKIN

-165 QFVADYNGN
+165 QFVADYNGD

-183 QVKWNRTPYSST
+183 QVKWDRTPYSST

-205 YYFNEVETTASENLD
+205 YYFSEVETTASENLD
-220 DREDVKD
+220 DKEDVKD

-237 VTNQNDTIRY
+237 VTSQNDTIRY
-247 YYTSNAPIVD
+247 YYTSNASIVD
-257 VTTSHTIINSAN
+257 VNTSHTIINSAS
-269 WELGTGWSIET
+269 WDVGTGWSIET

-304 GKLEFITEE
+304 GKLEFVAEE

-327 YAGDRYLKSTVLS
+327 YAGNRYLKSTVLS

-396 QGEYIPT
+396 QGGYIPT

-439 KFEYEANVAAG
+439 KFEYEANVAAD
-450 GYFGEKAIIGG
+450 GYFGEKTIIGG

-474 KENATEYRYV
+474 RENVTEYRYV

-509 TVGRPVG
+509 TVGRPIG

-558 DGQQDSAAVLYF
+558 NGQRDSSAVLYF

-656 YEWLSQPVYLDS
+656 YEWMSQPVYLDS
-668 TIVSKGPYNLPS
+668 TIVSKGPYTLPAL
-680 STAVAYDTTY
+680 TAVAYDTTY

-696 VQRDAEDNLFTSEM
+696 EQRDAEDNLFTSEM

-763 SDLPDSTVWVDRKLA
+763 SDLPDSTVLVDRKLA
-778 LKLSKPISPSD
+778 LKLFKPISPSD

-821 PTSTHAPYG
+821 PTCTHAPYG
-830 NYQAVI
+830 SYQAVV
-836 YGYDHSLPIAQVE
+836 YGYDHSLPIARVK
-849 NAQGGGPED
+849 NARGGGPED
-858 YITTQDYSFTS
+858 YITSQSYSFTGSASGIQRTFVS
-869 NNQSPVVR
+869 NMDQTLRLEIDMSADSLITVESDCTMSLVVH
-877 SFDLNTDQ
+877 NATTDQ
-885 TISLELDLSVDSSVV
+885 TATYSPQLLSSSGSASNFSLRFDVPI
-900 VGTDCIVNL
+900 T
-909 VLQNSTTGQSVT
+909 
-921 YTPTVLSGTAAKMN
+921 SGN
-935 WRLSFTMPATAGSQT
+935 YT
-950 MTLNVSTPSL
+950 MTLNVQMPQIV
-960 LGWTLT
+960 WHLT
-966 GRYALSQLHHRD
+966 GRYELFTLHSND
-978 ERDKEVFHT
+978 IRDKEVFHT
-987 SFEDMAEGTE
+987 SFEEGDEGIETAT
-997 SPSAKTG
+997 AKTG
-1004 ERVLSSTYSVDLRN
+1004 SRVLSGTYSITLRN

-1040 VQQTLEVNEASTS
+1040 VQQTLEVAEASTS

-1060 KLIDEVRIHP
+1060 KIIDELRIQP
-1070 RDAVMTTYTHLP
+1070 TGSEMTTYTHLP
-1082 GIGLSSQSDP
+1082 GVGMTSQTDP
-1092 NGHTTYYEYDALG
+1092 NGYTTYYEYDALG

-1119 SYRYE
+1119 SYQYQ

>member
-579 KTFDFGDGVLFP
+579 KTFDFGDGELFP

-680 STAVAYDTTY
+680 STAIAYDTTY

-821 PTSTHAPYG
+821 PTCTHAPYG
-830 NYQAVI
+830 SYQAVV
-836 YGYDHSLPIAQVE
+836 YGYDHSLPIARVK
-849 NAQGGGPED
+849 NARGGGPED
-858 YITTQDYSFTS
+858 YITSQSYSFTGSASGIQRTFVS
-869 NNQSPVVR
+869 NMDQTLRLEIDMSADSLITVESDCTMSLVVH
-877 SFDLNTDQ
+877 NATTDQ
-885 TISLELDLSVDSSVV
+885 TATYSPQLLSSSGSASNFSLRFDVPI
-900 VGTDCIVNL
+900 T
-909 VLQNSTTGQSVT
+909 
-921 YTPTVLSGTAAKMN
+921 SGN
-935 WRLSFTMPATAGSQT
+935 YT
-950 MTLNVSTPSL
+950 MTLNVQMPQIV
-960 LGWTLT
+960 WHLT
-966 GRYALSQLHHRD
+966 GRYELFTLHSND
-978 ERDKEVFHT
+978 IRDKEVFHT
-987 SFEDMAEGTE
+987 SFEEGDEGIETAT
-997 SPSAKTG
+997 AKTG
-1004 ERVLSSTYSVDLRN
+1004 SRVLSGTYSITLRN

-1040 VQQTLEVNEASTS
+1040 VQQTLEVAEASTS

-1060 KLIDEVRIHP
+1060 KIIDELRIQP
-1070 RDAVMTTYTHLP
+1070 TGSEMTTYTHLP
-1082 GIGLSSQSDP
+1082 GVGMTSQTDP
-1092 NGHTTYYEYDALG
+1092 NGYTTYYEYDALG

-1119 SYRYE
+1119 SYQYQ

>member
-1 MNLFR
+1 
-6 PKLLALFLLFA
+6 
-17 GIVPYSYGQEQ
+17 
-28 TLITPPSP
+28 
-36 EAAAMMRSINI
+36 MMRSINI

-63 TISAGGVQVPVTLGY
+63 TISAGGVQVPVSLGY

-107 VRGAQADEEGY
+107 VRGALADEEGY
-118 SRVSGTP
+118 SKVSGTP
-125 DGEQANN
+125 DGIDANN
-132 LSSWNTDKID
+132 LSSWNTDKIN

-165 QFVADYNGN
+165 QFVADYNGD

-183 QVKWNRTPYSST
+183 QVKWDRTPYSST

-205 YYFNEVETTASENLD
+205 YYFSEVETTVSEDLD
-220 DREDVKD
+220 DKEDVKD

-237 VTNQNDTIRY
+237 VTSQNDTIRY
-247 YYTSNAPIVD
+247 YYTSNASIVD
-257 VTTSHTIINSAN
+257 VNTSHTIINSAS
-269 WELGTGWSIET
+269 WDVGTGWSIET
-280 VEEKTNSRRV
+280 VEEKNNSRRV

-304 GKLEFITEE
+304 GKLEFVAEE

-327 YAGDRYLKSTVLS
+327 YAGNRYLKSTVLS

-396 QGEYIPT
+396 QGGYIPT

-439 KFEYEANVAAG
+439 KFEYEANVAAD
-450 GYFGEKAIIGG
+450 GYFGEKTIIGG

-474 KENATEYRYV
+474 RENVTEYRYV

-558 DGQQDSAAVLYF
+558 NGQRDSSAVLYF

-656 YEWLSQPVYLDS
+656 YEWMSQPVYLDS
-668 TIVSKGPYNLPS
+668 TIVSKGPYTLPAL
-680 STAVAYDTTY
+680 TAVAYDTTY

-696 VQRDAEDNLFTSEM
+696 EQRDAEDNLFTSEM

-763 SDLPDSTVWVDRKLA
+763 SDLPDSTVLVDRKLA
-778 LKLSKPISPSD
+778 LKLFKPISPSD

-821 PTSTHAPYG
+821 PTCTHAPYG
-830 NYQAVI
+830 SYQAVV
-836 YGYDHSLPIAQVE
+836 YGYDHSLPIARVK
-849 NAQGGGPED
+849 NARGGGPED
-858 YITTQDYSFTS
+858 YITSQSYSFTGSASGIQRTFVS
-869 NNQSPVVR
+869 NMDQTLRLEIDMSADSLITVESDCTMSLVVH
-877 SFDLNTDQ
+877 NATTDQ
-885 TISLELDLSVDSSVV
+885 TATYSPQLLSSSGSASNFSLRFDVPI
-900 VGTDCIVNL
+900 T
-909 VLQNSTTGQSVT
+909 
-921 YTPTVLSGTAAKMN
+921 SGN
-935 WRLSFTMPATAGSQT
+935 YT
-950 MTLNVSTPSL
+950 MTLNVQMPQIV
-960 LGWTLT
+960 WHLT
-966 GRYALSQLHHRD
+966 GRYELFTLHSND
-978 ERDKEVFHT
+978 IRDKEVFHT
-987 SFEDMAEGTE
+987 SFEEGDEGIETAT
-997 SPSAKTG
+997 AKTG
-1004 ERVLSSTYSVDLRN
+1004 SRVLSGTYSITLRN

-1040 VQQTLEVNEASTS
+1040 VQQTLEVAEASTS

-1060 KLIDEVRIHP
+1060 KIIDELRIQP
-1070 RDAVMTTYTHLP
+1070 TGSEMTTYTHLP
-1082 GIGLSSQSDP
+1082 GVGMTSQTDP
-1092 NGHTTYYEYDALG
+1092 NGYTTYYEYDALG

-1119 SYRYE
+1119 SYQYQ

>member
-1 MNLFR
+1 MNLLR

-28 TLITPPSP
+28 QSITPPSP

-52 TGTASINIPLY
+52 TGTASINIPFY
-63 TISAGGVQVPVTLGY
+63 TISAGGVQVPVSLGY

-153 DLFFFEIPGKSG
+153 DLFFFEISGKSG
-165 QFVADYNGN
+165 QFVADYNGD

-205 YYFNEVETTASENLD
+205 YYFNEVETTVSEDLD
-220 DREDVKD
+220 NKEDVKD

-237 VTNQNDTIRY
+237 VTSQNDTIRY

-257 VTTSHTIINSAN
+257 VNTSHTIINSAS
-269 WELGTGWSIET
+269 WDVGTGWSIET

-304 GKLEFITEE
+304 GKLEFVAEE

-327 YAGDRYLKSTVLS
+327 YAENRYLKSTVLS

-396 QGEYIPT
+396 QGGYIPT

-439 KFEYEANVAAG
+439 KFEYEANVAAD
-450 GYFGEKAIIGG
+450 GYFGEKTIIGG

-467 IIEALDG
+467 ITEALNG
-474 KENATEYRYV
+474 KENVTEYRYV

-509 TVGRPVG
+509 TVGRPIG

-558 DGQQDSAAVLYF
+558 NGQRDSSAVLYF

-656 YEWLSQPVYLDS
+656 YEWMSQPVYLDS
-668 TIVSKGPYNLPS
+668 TIVSKGPYTLPAL
-680 STAVAYDTTY
+680 TAVAYDTTY

-696 VQRDAEDNLFTSEM
+696 EQRDAEDNLFTSEM

-763 SDLPDSTVWVDRKLA
+763 SDLPDSTVLVDRKLA
-778 LKLSKPISPSD
+778 LKLFKPISPSD

-821 PTSTHAPYG
+821 PTCTHAPYG
-830 NYQAVI
+830 SYQAVI
-836 YGYDHSLPIAQVE
+836 YGYDHSLPIARVK
-849 NAQGGGPED
+849 NARGGGPED
-858 YITTQDYSFTS
+858 YITSQSYSFTGSASGIQRTFVS
-869 NNQSPVVR
+869 NMDQTLRLEIDMSADSLITVESDCTMSLVVH
-877 SFDLNTDQ
+877 NATTDQ
-885 TISLELDLSVDSSVV
+885 TATYSPQLLSSSGSASDFSLRFDVPI
-900 VGTDCIVNL
+900 T
-909 VLQNSTTGQSVT
+909 
-921 YTPTVLSGTAAKMN
+921 SGN
-935 WRLSFTMPATAGSQT
+935 YT
-950 MTLNVSTPSL
+950 MTLNVQMPQIV
-960 LGWTLT
+960 WHLT
-966 GRYALSQLHHRD
+966 GRYELFTLHSND
-978 ERDKEVFHT
+978 IRDKEVFHT
-987 SFEDMAEGTE
+987 SFEEGDEGIETAT
-997 SPSAKTG
+997 AKTG
-1004 ERVLSSTYSVDLRN
+1004 SRVLSGTYSINLRN

-1040 VQQTLEVNEASTS
+1040 VQQTLEVAEASTS

-1060 KLIDEVRIHP
+1060 KIIDELRIQP
-1070 RDAVMTTYTHLP
+1070 TGSEMTTYTHLP
-1082 GIGLSSQSDP
+1082 GVGMTSQTDP
-1092 NGHTTYYEYDALG
+1092 NGYTTYYEYDALG

-1119 SYRYE
+1119 SYQYQ

>member
-1 MNLFR
+1 
-6 PKLLALFLLFA
+6 
-17 GIVPYSYGQEQ
+17 
-28 TLITPPSP
+28 
-36 EAAAMMRSINI
+36 MMRNINI

-52 TGTASINIPLY
+52 TGTASINIPFY
-63 TISAGGVQVPVTLGY
+63 TISAGGVQVPVSLGY

-153 DLFFFEIPGKSG
+153 DLFFFEISGKSG
-165 QFVADYNGN
+165 QFVADYNGD

-205 YYFNEVETTASENLD
+205 YYFNEVETTVSEDLD
-220 DREDVKD
+220 NKEDVKD

-237 VTNQNDTIRY
+237 VTSQNDTIRY

-257 VTTSHTIINSAN
+257 VNTSHTIINSAS
-269 WELGTGWSIET
+269 WDVGTGWSIET

-304 GKLEFITEE
+304 GKLEFVAEE

-327 YAGDRYLKSTVLS
+327 YAENRYLKSTVLS

-396 QGEYIPT
+396 QGGYIPT

-439 KFEYEANVAAG
+439 KFEYEANVAAD
-450 GYFGEKAIIGG
+450 GYFGEKTIIGG

-467 IIEALDG
+467 IIEALNG
-474 KENATEYRYV
+474 KENVTEYRYV

-509 TVGRPVG
+509 TVGRPIG

-558 DGQQDSAAVLYF
+558 NGQRDSSAVLYF

-656 YEWLSQPVYLDS
+656 YEWMSQPVYLDS
-668 TIVSKGPYNLPS
+668 TIVSKGPYTLPAL
-680 STAVAYDTTY
+680 TAVAYDTTY

-696 VQRDAEDNLFTSEM
+696 EQRDAEDNLFTSEM

-763 SDLPDSTVWVDRKLA
+763 SDLPDSTVLVDRKLA
-778 LKLSKPISPSD
+778 LKLFKPISPSD

-821 PTSTHAPYG
+821 PTCTHAPYG
-830 NYQAVI
+830 SYQAVI
-836 YGYDHSLPIAQVE
+836 YGYDHSLPIARVK
-849 NAQGGGPED
+849 NARGGGPED
-858 YITTQDYSFTS
+858 YITSQSYSFTGSASGIQRTFVS
-869 NNQSPVVR
+869 NMDQTLRLEIDMSADSLITVESDCTMSLVVH
-877 SFDLNTDQ
+877 NATTDQ
-885 TISLELDLSVDSSVV
+885 TATYSPQLLSSSGSASDFSLRFDVPI
-900 VGTDCIVNL
+900 T
-909 VLQNSTTGQSVT
+909 
-921 YTPTVLSGTAAKMN
+921 SGN
-935 WRLSFTMPATAGSQT
+935 YT
-950 MTLNVSTPSL
+950 MTLNVQMPQIV
-960 LGWTLT
+960 WHLT
-966 GRYALSQLHHRD
+966 GRYELFTLHSND
-978 ERDKEVFHT
+978 IRDKEVFHT
-987 SFEDMAEGTE
+987 SFEEGDEGIETAT
-997 SPSAKTG
+997 AKTG
-1004 ERVLSSTYSVDLRN
+1004 SRVLSGTYSINLRN

-1040 VQQTLEVNEASTS
+1040 VQQMLEVTEASTS

-1060 KLIDEVRIHP
+1060 KIIDELRIQP
-1070 RDAVMTTYTHLP
+1070 TGSEMTTYTHLP
-1082 GIGLSSQSDP
+1082 GVGMTSQTDP
-1092 NGHTTYYEYDALG
+1092 NGYTTYYEYDALG

-1119 SYRYE
+1119 SYQYQ

>member
-36 EAAAMMRSINI
+36 EAAAMMRNINI

-52 TGTASINIPLY
+52 TGTASINIPFY
-63 TISAGGVQVPVTLGY
+63 TISAGGVQVPVSLGY

-153 DLFFFEIPGKSG
+153 DLFFFEISGKSG
-165 QFVADYNGN
+165 QFVADYNGD

-205 YYFNEVETTASENLD
+205 YYFNEVETTVSEDLD
-220 DREDVKD
+220 NKEDVKD

-237 VTNQNDTIRY
+237 VTSQNDTIRY

-257 VTTSHTIINSAN
+257 VNTSHTIINSAS
-269 WELGTGWSIET
+269 WDVGTGWSIET

-304 GKLEFITEE
+304 GKLEFVAEE

-327 YAGDRYLKSTVLS
+327 YAENRYLKSTVLS

-396 QGEYIPT
+396 QGGYIPT

-439 KFEYEANVAAG
+439 KFEYEANVAAD
-450 GYFGEKAIIGG
+450 GYFGEKTIIGG

-467 IIEALDG
+467 IIEALNG
-474 KENATEYRYV
+474 KENVTEYRYV

-509 TVGRPVG
+509 TVGRPIG

-558 DGQQDSAAVLYF
+558 NGQRDSSAVLYF

-656 YEWLSQPVYLDS
+656 YEWMSQPVYLDS
-668 TIVSKGPYNLPS
+668 TIVSKGPYTLPAL
-680 STAVAYDTTY
+680 TAVAYDTTY

-696 VQRDAEDNLFTSEM
+696 EQRDAEDNLFTSEM

-763 SDLPDSTVWVDRKLA
+763 SDLPDSTVLVDRKLA
-778 LKLSKPISPSD
+778 LKLFKPISPSD

-821 PTSTHAPYG
+821 PTCTHAPYG
-830 NYQAVI
+830 SYQAVI
-836 YGYDHSLPIAQVE
+836 YGYDHSLPIARVK
-849 NAQGGGPED
+849 NARGGGPED
-858 YITTQDYSFTS
+858 YITSQSYSFTGSASGIQRTFVS
-869 NNQSPVVR
+869 NMDQTLRLEIDMSADSLITVESDCTMSLVVH
-877 SFDLNTDQ
+877 NATTDQ
-885 TISLELDLSVDSSVV
+885 TATYSPQLLSSSGSASDFSLRFDVPI
-900 VGTDCIVNL
+900 T
-909 VLQNSTTGQSVT
+909 
-921 YTPTVLSGTAAKMN
+921 SGN
-935 WRLSFTMPATAGSQT
+935 YT
-950 MTLNVSTPSL
+950 MTLNVQMPQIV
-960 LGWTLT
+960 WHLT
-966 GRYALSQLHHRD
+966 GRYELFTLHSND
-978 ERDKEVFHT
+978 IRDKEVFHT
-987 SFEDMAEGTE
+987 SFEEGDEGIETAT
-997 SPSAKTG
+997 AKTG
-1004 ERVLSSTYSVDLRN
+1004 SRVLSGTYSINLRN

-1040 VQQTLEVNEASTS
+1040 VQQMLEVTEASTS

-1060 KLIDEVRIHP
+1060 KIIDELRIQP
-1070 RDAVMTTYTHLP
+1070 TGSEMTTYTHLP
-1082 GIGLSSQSDP
+1082 GVGMTSQTDP
-1092 NGHTTYYEYDALG
+1092 NGYTTYYEYDALG

-1119 SYRYE
+1119 SYQYQ

>member
-52 TGTASINIPLY
+52 TGTASINIPFY
-63 TISAGGVQVPVTLGY
+63 TISAGGVQVPVSLGY

-153 DLFFFEIPGKSG
+153 DLFFFEISGKSG
-165 QFVADYNGN
+165 QFVADYNGD

-205 YYFNEVETTASENLD
+205 YYFNEVETTVSEDLD
-220 DREDVKD
+220 NKEDVKD

-237 VTNQNDTIRY
+237 VTSQNDTIRY

-257 VTTSHTIINSAN
+257 VNTSHTIINSAS
-269 WELGTGWSIET
+269 WDVGTGWSIET

-304 GKLEFITEE
+304 GKLEFVAEE

-327 YAGDRYLKSTVLS
+327 YAENRYLKSTVLS

-396 QGEYIPT
+396 QGGYIPT

-439 KFEYEANVAAG
+439 KFEYEANVAAD
-450 GYFGEKAIIGG
+450 GYFGEKTIIGG

-467 IIEALDG
+467 IIEALNG
-474 KENATEYRYV
+474 KENVTEYRYV

-509 TVGRPVG
+509 TVGRPIG

-558 DGQQDSAAVLYF
+558 NGQRDSSAVLYF

-656 YEWLSQPVYLDS
+656 YEWMSQPVYLDS
-668 TIVSKGPYNLPS
+668 TIVSKGPYTLPAL
-680 STAVAYDTTY
+680 TAVAYDTTY

-696 VQRDAEDNLFTSEM
+696 EQRDAEDNLFTSEM

-763 SDLPDSTVWVDRKLA
+763 SDLPDSTVLVDRKLA
-778 LKLSKPISPSD
+778 LKLFKPISPSD

-821 PTSTHAPYG
+821 PTCTHAPYG
-830 NYQAVI
+830 SYQAVI
-836 YGYDHSLPIAQVE
+836 YGYDHSLPIARVK
-849 NAQGGGPED
+849 NARGGGPED
-858 YITTQDYSFTS
+858 YITSQSYSFTGSASGIQRTFVS
-869 NNQSPVVR
+869 NMDQTLRLEIDMSADSLITVESDCTMSLVVH
-877 SFDLNTDQ
+877 NATTDQ
-885 TISLELDLSVDSSVV
+885 TATYSPQLLSSSGSASDFSLRFDVPI
-900 VGTDCIVNL
+900 T
-909 VLQNSTTGQSVT
+909 
-921 YTPTVLSGTAAKMN
+921 SGN
-935 WRLSFTMPATAGSQT
+935 YT
-950 MTLNVSTPSL
+950 MTLNVQMPQIV
-960 LGWTLT
+960 WHLT
-966 GRYALSQLHHRD
+966 GRYELFTLHSND
-978 ERDKEVFHT
+978 IRDKEVFHT
-987 SFEDMAEGTE
+987 SFEEGDEGIETAT
-997 SPSAKTG
+997 AKTG
-1004 ERVLSSTYSVDLRN
+1004 SRVLSGTYSINLRN

-1040 VQQTLEVNEASTS
+1040 VQQMLEVTEASTS

-1060 KLIDEVRIHP
+1060 KIIDELRIQP
-1070 RDAVMTTYTHLP
+1070 TGSEMTTYTHLP
-1082 GIGLSSQSDP
+1082 GVGMTSQTDP
-1092 NGHTTYYEYDALG
+1092 NGYTTYYEYDALG

-1119 SYRYE
+1119 SYQYQ

>member
-1 MNLFR
+1 
-6 PKLLALFLLFA
+6 
-17 GIVPYSYGQEQ
+17 
-28 TLITPPSP
+28 
-36 EAAAMMRSINI
+36 MMRSINI

-52 TGTASINIPLY
+52 TGTASINIPFY
-63 TISAGGVQVPVTLGY
+63 TISAGGVQVPVSLGY

-153 DLFFFEIPGKSG
+153 DLFFFEISGKSG
-165 QFVADYNGN
+165 QFVADYNGD

-205 YYFNEVETTASENLD
+205 YYFNEVETTVSEDLD
-220 DREDVKD
+220 NKEDVKD

-237 VTNQNDTIRY
+237 VTSQNDTIRY
-247 YYTSNAPIVD
+247 YYTSNASIVD
-257 VTTSHTIINSAN
+257 VNTSHTIINSAS
-269 WELGTGWSIET
+269 WDVGTGWSIET

-304 GKLEFITEE
+304 GKLEFVAEE

-327 YAGDRYLKSTVLS
+327 YAENRYLKSTVLS

-396 QGEYIPT
+396 QGGYIPT

-439 KFEYEANVAAG
+439 KFEYEANVAAD
-450 GYFGEKAIIGG
+450 GYFGEKTIIGG

-467 IIEALDG
+467 IIEALNG
-474 KENATEYRYV
+474 KENVTEYRYV

-509 TVGRPVG
+509 TVGRPIG

-558 DGQQDSAAVLYF
+558 NGQRDSSAVLYF

-656 YEWLSQPVYLDS
+656 YEWMSQPVYLDS
-668 TIVSKGPYNLPS
+668 TIVSKGPYTLPAL
-680 STAVAYDTTY
+680 TAVAYDTTY

-696 VQRDAEDNLFTSEM
+696 EQRDAEDNLFTSEM

-763 SDLPDSTVWVDRKLA
+763 SDLPDSTVLVDRKLA
-778 LKLSKPISPSD
+778 LKLFKPISPSD

-821 PTSTHAPYG
+821 PTCTHAPYG
-830 NYQAVI
+830 SYQAVI
-836 YGYDHSLPIAQVE
+836 YGYDHSLPIARVK
-849 NAQGGGPED
+849 NARGGGPED
-858 YITTQDYSFTS
+858 YITSQSYSFTGSASGIQRTFVS
-869 NNQSPVVR
+869 NMDQTLRLEIDMSADSLITVESDCTMSLVVH
-877 SFDLNTDQ
+877 NATTDQ
-885 TISLELDLSVDSSVV
+885 TATYSPQLLSSSGSASDFSLRFDVPI
-900 VGTDCIVNL
+900 T
-909 VLQNSTTGQSVT
+909 
-921 YTPTVLSGTAAKMN
+921 SGN
-935 WRLSFTMPATAGSQT
+935 YT
-950 MTLNVSTPSL
+950 MTLNVQMPQIV
-960 LGWTLT
+960 WHLT
-966 GRYALSQLHHRD
+966 GRYELFTLHSND
-978 ERDKEVFHT
+978 IRDKEVFHT
-987 SFEDMAEGTE
+987 SFEEGDEGIETAT
-997 SPSAKTG
+997 AKTG
-1004 ERVLSSTYSVDLRN
+1004 SRVLSGTYSINLRN

-1040 VQQTLEVNEASTS
+1040 VQQTLEVAEASTS

-1060 KLIDEVRIHP
+1060 KIIDELRIQP
-1070 RDAVMTTYTHLP
+1070 TGSEMTTYTHLP
-1082 GIGLSSQSDP
+1082 GVGMTSQTDP
-1092 NGHTTYYEYDALG
+1092 NGYTTYYEYDALG

-1119 SYRYE
+1119 SYQYQ